1 MLDWMKK
8 LFNKEEEQTAMNKE
22 VPKQIESQPKIPRV
36 NHYTEAREAQM
47 ASRNAGK
54 CRFPLIPDDGFDE
67 DDVREQPRFEE
78 QHVQSGVYEDQ
89 PTQRG
94 IKVERSRRP
103 YVEKVVATYEEPEVQ
118 YEPDPEPVVK
128 KVSVPSQESSRRP
141 FRPTEM
147 ISPIYGYNR
156 PSVEK
161 KVEKQEEEKE
171 REDLEISVEG
181 KSVVDA
187 WLEKKGYT
195 LSAFSEGQTT
205 TPSSSGRAGNQQEEQ
220 NHSKK
225 EEKSVVDQW
234 LEKNG
239 YEIERQEPVVEEK
252 EVVQEINTPQEVS
265 ADEFLHK
272 TIAERTEDA
281 GKEKDVVVSNENS
294 LQEELVD
301 SQVEHE
307 DTILAE
313 EMKCNTEIE
322 KQTSEESV
330 IVKAEEKLEETIIV
344 EIPEE
349 FAEIAETEEP
359 EVEVTAETEE
369 SEEVE
374 VTAETEESE
383 EVEVI
388 AEAEE
393 SEEVEVT
400 AETEESEEVE
410 VTAETE
416 ESEEV
421 EVTAE
426 AEESEEVEVTAETE
440 EFEEV
445 KVIAEAE
452 ESEEAEVTTETEE
465 SEEVEEIAETEESEE
480 VEEIA
485 EAEESEE
492 VEVIAEAEESEE
504 VEVTTETEESEEVE
518 VTAET
523 EESEEVEVTAEAEE
537 SEEVEVTAET
547 EEFEEV
553 KVIAEAEES
562 EEAEVT
568 TETEESEEVE
578 EIAETEESEEV
589 EEIAEAEESEE
600 VEVIAEAEESEEVE
614 VTTETEESEEVEVTA
629 ETEESEEVEVTAEA
643 EESEEVEVTAETEEF
658 EEVKVIAEAEESEE
672 VEEIAEAE
680 ESEVEAFVELEETQP
695 EMVLDEA
702 IEQKSE
708 FIHVAE
714 ADEQTKKDVQSFA
727 NVLIAETEENKLVV
741 EEALVA
747 EEQPVVEEAPIAEGK
762 PVVEEAPV
770 AEEQLVVEEALVAEE
785 QPVVEEAP
793 IAEGKSVV
801 EEAPV
806 AEEQLVVEETTIAEE
821 KPVVPK
827 EEPKREKK
835 RHVPFNVV
843 MLKQDRT
850 RLMERHAARTS
861 VMQPSMGE
869 RVENKPVHQVE
880 ESPVQQV
887 VVESRVEEQPV
898 KQVVVDPQV
907 EEQPMQQVVVEPQV
921 EEQPMQQVVVEPQ
934 VKEQPMQ
941 QVVVEPQVEV
951 QPMQQVVVEPQVK
964 EQPMQQ
970 VVVEPQVKEQPM
982 QQVVVEPQVEEQLG
996 QQMVVESQVE
1006 EKPMQQVVV
1015 EQVQKPISSTE
1026 VQEKAYVVNQ
1036 RENDMR
1042 NVLQTPPT
1050 YTVPPLALLSIP
1062 RQAALD
1068 NKEWLEE
1075 QKELLDT
1082 TFNNFHV
1089 GAHVINVSQGPAV
1102 TRFEVQPDPGVKVN
1116 KITNLS
1122 DDIKLSLAAKDI
1134 RIEAPIPGKSAIG
1147 IEVPNKESK
1156 PVFLREILR
1165 SPVFTKSE
1173 SPLTVALGLDISGDP
1188 IVTDIRKMPHGL
1200 IAGATGSGKSVCI
1213 NAILTSILYKAKP
1226 HEVKLMLID
1235 PKMVEL
1241 APYNSVP
1248 HLVAP
1253 VITDVKA
1260 ATAALKWAVEEMER
1274 RYELFAHAGARDLTR
1289 YNTIVS
1295 EREIPGET
1303 LPYIV
1308 IVIDELA
1315 DLMMVAPGDVEE
1327 AICRIA
1333 QKARACGIHLLV
1345 ATQRPSV
1352 DVITGL
1358 IKSNIPTRIA
1368 FTVSSQVDSR
1378 TIIDIGGAEKLLGRG
1393 DMLFLGNGTSKPV
1406 RVQGVYVSDD
1416 EIEKTVDHVKKQMKP
1431 NYLFQ
1436 QEDLLA
1442 KTEQSESEDELFFD
1456 ACQFV
1461 VEQGGASTS
1470 SVQRKFRIGYNRA
1483 ARLIEEM
1490 ESQGIISEA
1499 RGTKPRD
1506 VLISEDEFAAMQ
1518 ETNV

>member
-54 CRFPLIPDDGFDE
+54 CRFPLVPDNGFDE
-67 DDVREQPRFEE
+67 EDVIETGHFEE
-78 QHVQSGVYEDQ
+78 QPVQGVTYETQ
-89 PTQRG
+89 PIQRG
-94 IKVERSRRP
+94 IKVERSRRQ
-103 YVEKVVATYEEPEVQ
+103 YVEKVVSTYEEPEMQ
-118 YEPDPEPVVK
+118 YEPEQEPVVK
-128 KVSVPSQESSRRP
+128 KAPVPSQESNRRP

-161 KVEKQEEEKE
+161 KVVQQEEEKE

-195 LSAFSEGQTT
+195 LSDFSEGQAKT
-205 TPSSSGRAGNQQEEQ
+205 SSSHEGVDQRDQP
-220 NHSKK
+220 SKK

-239 YEIERQEPVVEEK
+239 YEIERQEPIVEEK
-252 EVVQEINTPQEVS
+252 EVVQEMSAPQEVP
-265 ADEFLHK
+265 AAELLHQ
-272 TIAERTEDA
+272 TIAERMEDT
-281 GKEKDVVVSNENS
+281 KQESDVVARNI
-294 LQEELVD
+294 LQAELVD
-301 SQVEHE
+301 SKVEHE
-307 DTILAE
+307 DTILSE
-313 EMKCNTEIE
+313 EIKRNTEIE
-322 KQTSEESV
+322 QPTIEVEKQAPEESV
-330 IVKAEEKLEETIIV
+330 IVKAEVKLEETIIV
-344 EIPEE
+344 EIPEVE
-349 FAEIAETEEP
+349 VIAETEEP
-359 EVEVTAETEE
+359 
-369 SEEVE
+369 
-374 VTAETEESE
+374 E

-393 SEEVEVT
+393 LEEVEV
-400 AETEESEEVE
+400 
-410 VTAETE
+410 
-416 ESEEV
+416 
-421 EVTAE
+421 
-426 AEESEEVEVTAETE
+426 
-440 EFEEV
+440 
-445 KVIAEAE
+445 
-452 ESEEAEVTTETEE
+452 
-465 SEEVEEIAETEESEE
+465 IAETEEPEE
-480 VEEIA
+480 VEVIA
-485 EAEESEE
+485 ETEEPEEVEVIAETEELEEVEVIAETEELEEVEVIAETEEPEE
-492 VEVIAEAEESEE
+492 VEVIAEAEELEE
-504 VEVTTETEESEEVE
+504 VEPV
-518 VTAET
+518 A
-523 EESEEVEVTAEAEE
+523 
-537 SEEVEVTAET
+537 
-547 EEFEEV
+547 
-553 KVIAEAEES
+553 
-562 EEAEVT
+562 
-568 TETEESEEVE
+568 
-578 EIAETEESEEV
+578 
-589 EEIAEAEESEE
+589 
-600 VEVIAEAEESEEVE
+600 
-614 VTTETEESEEVEVTA
+614 
-629 ETEESEEVEVTAEA
+629 
-643 EESEEVEVTAETEEF
+643 
-658 EEVKVIAEAEESEE
+658 
-672 VEEIAEAE
+672 
-680 ESEVEAFVELEETQP
+680 LEETQQ
-695 EMVLDEA
+695 EMLLNEA
-702 IEQKSE
+702 IEQKNE
-708 FIHVAE
+708 FIHGAE

-727 NVLIAETEENKLVV
+727 NVLIAEEQQVV
-741 EEALVA
+741 EEAPIV
-747 EEQPVVEEAPIAEGK
+747 EEQQVVEEAPIVEEQQVVEEAPIVEEQQVVEEAPIVEEQQVVEEAPIVEEQQVVEEAPIVEEQQVVEEAPIEEEQQVVEEAPIAEEHRVVEEA
-762 PVVEEAPV
+762 PIVEEQQVVEEAPIVEEQQVVEEAPV
-770 AEEQLVVEEALVAEE
+770 VEEHRVVEEVLIAEEQRVVEEAPVVEE
-785 QPVVEEAP
+785 HRVVEEAP
-793 IAEGKSVV
+793 IAE
-801 EEAPV
+801 
-806 AEEQLVVEETTIAEE
+806 EQ
-821 KPVVPK
+821 PVVQK

-850 RLMERHAARTS
+850 RLRERHAARMNA
-861 VMQPSMGE
+861 MQSSMSE

-880 ESPVQQV
+880 EQQMQQEVIESRVEERPVQQVVVEPQVEEKPMQQVVVESRVEEKPMQQVVVEPQVEEKPVQQV
-887 VVESRVEEQPV
+887 VVESRVEER
-898 KQVVVDPQV
+898 
-907 EEQPMQQVVVEPQV
+907 PMQQVVVEPQV
-921 EEQPMQQVVVEPQ
+921 EE
-934 VKEQPMQ
+934 
-941 QVVVEPQVEV
+941 
-951 QPMQQVVVEPQVK
+951 
-964 EQPMQQ
+964 
-970 VVVEPQVKEQPM
+970 
-982 QQVVVEPQVEEQLG
+982 
-996 QQMVVESQVE
+996 
-1006 EKPMQQVVV
+1006 KPVQQVVV

-1050 YTVPPLALLSIP
+1050 YTIPPLTLLSIP
-1062 RQAALD
+1062 QQAALD
-1068 NKEWLEE
+1068 NTEWLDE

-1295 EREIPGET
+1295 GREIPGET

-1416 EIEKTVDHVKKQMKP
+1416 EIEKTVDHVRKQMKP
-1431 NYLFQ
+1431 NYLFK

-1442 KTEQSESEDELFFD
+1442 KTEQAESEDELFFD

-1490 ESQGIISEA
+1490 ESQGIISEG

>member
-54 CRFPLIPDDGFDE
+54 CRFPLVPDNGFDE
-67 DDVREQPRFEE
+67 EDESEVNRFEE
-78 QHVQSGVYEDQ
+78 QPVQGVAYEE
-89 PTQRG
+89 PTAQRG

-103 YVEKVVATYEEPEVQ
+103 YVEKVVSTYEELEVQ
-118 YEPDPEPVVK
+118 YEPVRESVVK
-128 KVSVPSQESSRRP
+128 KASAPSQESNRRP

-161 KVEKQEEEKE
+161 KVEKQEEVKE

-187 WLEKKGYT
+187 WLEKKGYK
-195 LSAFSEGQTT
+195 LSDFSEGQAPT
-205 TPSSSGRAGNQQEEQ
+205 SSSHRAANQQGEQQYEE
-220 NHSKK
+220 NKK

-239 YEIERQEPVVEEK
+239 YEIERQVPLVEEK
-252 EVVQEINTPQEVS
+252 EVIKEMSTPQEVS
-265 ADEFLHK
+265 ADELLHK
-272 TIAERTEDA
+272 TVAEQMESA
-281 GKEKDVVVSNENS
+281 KLEKDVVVLNENN
-294 LQEELVD
+294 LQEELVA
-301 SQVEHE
+301 SKVEHE
-307 DTILAE
+307 DTILSE
-313 EMKCNTEIE
+313 EIKRNTEIKQPTIEVE
-322 KQTSEESV
+322 KQAPEESV

-349 FAEIAETEEP
+349 VSKVEVIAETEELEEVVMETEAP
-359 EVEVTAETEE
+359 EEVEVIAETEE

-374 VTAETEESE
+374 VIAETEEVEVIAETKEPEEVVMETEEVEVIAEAEEVEVIVETEESEEVEVIAEAKESEEVEVIAEAKESEEVEVIAEAKESEEVEVIAEAKELEEVEVITETEESE

-393 SEEVEVT
+393 T
-400 AETEESEEVE
+400 
-410 VTAETE
+410 
-416 ESEEV
+416 
-421 EVTAE
+421 
-426 AEESEEVEVTAETE
+426 
-440 EFEEV
+440 
-445 KVIAEAE
+445 
-452 ESEEAEVTTETEE
+452 
-465 SEEVEEIAETEESEE
+465 
-480 VEEIA
+480 
-485 EAEESEE
+485 
-492 VEVIAEAEESEE
+492 EVIAETKAPV
-504 VEVTTETEESEEVE
+504 VETFV
-518 VTAET
+518 AL
-523 EESEEVEVTAEAEE
+523 
-537 SEEVEVTAET
+537 
-547 EEFEEV
+547 
-553 KVIAEAEES
+553 
-562 EEAEVT
+562 
-568 TETEESEEVE
+568 E
-578 EIAETEESEEV
+578 EIQQE
-589 EEIAEAEESEE
+589 
-600 VEVIAEAEESEEVE
+600 
-614 VTTETEESEEVEVTA
+614 
-629 ETEESEEVEVTAEA
+629 
-643 EESEEVEVTAETEEF
+643 
-658 EEVKVIAEAEESEE
+658 
-672 VEEIAEAE
+672 
-680 ESEVEAFVELEETQP
+680 
-695 EMVLDEA
+695 DEA

-727 NVLIAETEENKLVV
+727 NVLIAETEENRRVV
-741 EEALVA
+741 EEAQVA
-747 EEQPVVEEAPIAEGK
+747 EEQR
-762 PVVEEAPV
+762 VVEEAPV
-770 AEEQLVVEEALVAEE
+770 AEEQR
-785 QPVVEEAP
+785 
-793 IAEGKSVV
+793 VV

-806 AEEQLVVEETTIAEE
+806 VEEQRVVEETPITEE
-821 KPVVPK
+821 QPVVQK

-850 RLMERHAARTS
+850 RLMERHAARANA
-861 VMQPSMGE
+861 MQPSANV
-869 RVENKPVHQVE
+869 RVENKPVQQEVAEPQVE
-880 ESPVQQV
+880 ERPVQQV
-887 VVESRVEEQPV
+887 VAE
-898 KQVVVDPQV
+898 PQV
-907 EEQPMQQVVVEPQV
+907 EERPVQQVVAEPQVEENPMQQVVVEPQV
-921 EEQPMQQVVVEPQ
+921 EERPV
-934 VKEQPMQ
+934 
-941 QVVVEPQVEV
+941 
-951 QPMQQVVVEPQVK
+951 
-964 EQPMQQ
+964 
-970 VVVEPQVKEQPM
+970 
-982 QQVVVEPQVEEQLG
+982 QQVVVEPQVEERPV
-996 QQMVVESQVE
+996 QQVVVEPQVE
-1006 EKPMQQVVV
+1006 ERPVQQVAEPQVEEQPMQQVVV

-1042 NVLQTPPT
+1042 NVLHTPPT

-1062 RQAALD
+1062 QQSALD
-1068 NKEWLEE
+1068 NTEWLEE

-1431 NYLFQ
+1431 NYLFK

-1442 KTEQSESEDELFFD
+1442 KTEQAESEDELFLD

-1490 ESQGIISEA
+1490 ESQGIISEG

>member
-54 CRFPLIPDDGFDE
+54 CRFPLVPDNGFDE
-67 DDVREQPRFEE
+67 EDESEVNRFEE
-78 QHVQSGVYEDQ
+78 QPVQGVTYEE
-89 PTQRG
+89 PTAQRG

-103 YVEKVVATYEEPEVQ
+103 YVEKVVSTYEEPEVQ
-118 YEPDPEPVVK
+118 YEPVRESVVK
-128 KVSVPSQESSRRP
+128 KASTPAQESNRRP

-161 KVEKQEEEKE
+161 KEEKQEEVKE

-195 LSAFSEGQTT
+195 LSDFSEGQAPT
-205 TPSSSGRAGNQQEEQ
+205 SSSHRAANQQGEQ
-220 NHSKK
+220 QYKENKK

-239 YEIERQEPVVEEK
+239 YEIERQVPLVEEK
-252 EVVQEINTPQEVS
+252 EVIQEMSTPQEVS
-265 ADEFLHK
+265 ADELLHK
-272 TIAERTEDA
+272 TVAEQMESA
-281 GKEKDVVVSNENS
+281 KLEKDVVVLNENN
-294 LQEELVD
+294 LQEELVA
-301 SQVEHE
+301 SKVEHE
-307 DTILAE
+307 DTILSE
-313 EMKCNTEIE
+313 EIKRNTEIKQPTIEVE
-322 KQTSEESV
+322 KQAPEESV

-349 FAEIAETEEP
+349 VSKVEVIAETEEFEEVVMETEAP
-359 EVEVTAETEE
+359 EEVEVITETEESEEAEVIAEAEE

-374 VTAETEESE
+374 VITETEELE

-393 SEEVEVT
+393 SEEVEVIT
-400 AETEESEEVE
+400 GTEELEEVEVIAETEELEEVE
-410 VTAETE
+410 VITET
-416 ESEEV
+416 
-421 EVTAE
+421 
-426 AEESEEVEVTAETE
+426 
-440 EFEEV
+440 
-445 KVIAEAE
+445 E
-452 ESEEAEVTTETEE
+452 ESEEAEVIA
-465 SEEVEEIAETEESEE
+465 EVEEP
-480 VEEIA
+480 
-485 EAEESEE
+485 EE

-504 VEVTTETEESEEVE
+504 
-518 VTAET
+518 A
-523 EESEEVEVTAEAEE
+523 
-537 SEEVEVTAET
+537 
-547 EEFEEV
+547 
-553 KVIAEAEES
+553 
-562 EEAEVT
+562 
-568 TETEESEEVE
+568 
-578 EIAETEESEEV
+578 
-589 EEIAEAEESEE
+589 
-600 VEVIAEAEESEEVE
+600 EVIAEINAPVVE
-614 VTTETEESEEVEVTA
+614 TFVA
-629 ETEESEEVEVTAEA
+629 L
-643 EESEEVEVTAETEEF
+643 
-658 EEVKVIAEAEESEE
+658 
-672 VEEIAEAE
+672 EEIQQE
-680 ESEVEAFVELEETQP
+680 
-695 EMVLDEA
+695 DEA

-727 NVLIAETEENKLVV
+727 DVLI
-741 EEALVA
+741 A
-747 EEQPVVEEAPIAEGK
+747 EEQPVVEEAP
-762 PVVEEAPV
+762 VVEKQPV
-770 AEEQLVVEEALVAEE
+770 AEETPVAEE
-785 QPVVEEAP
+785 QPVV
-793 IAEGKSVV
+793 
-801 EEAPV
+801 
-806 AEEQLVVEETTIAEE
+806 Q
-821 KPVVPK
+821 K

-850 RLMERHAARTS
+850 RLMERHAARANA
-861 VMQPSMGE
+861 MQPSANV
-869 RVENKPVHQVE
+869 RVENKPVQQEVAEPQVE
-880 ESPVQQV
+880 ERPVQQAVAEPQVEEHPVQQV
-887 VVESRVEEQPV
+887 VAKPQAEEQTM
-898 KQVVVDPQV
+898 KQAVA
-907 EEQPMQQVVVEPQV
+907 EPQV
-921 EEQPMQQVVVEPQ
+921 EEQPIQQV
-934 VKEQPMQ
+934 
-941 QVVVEPQVEV
+941 
-951 QPMQQVVVEPQVK
+951 
-964 EQPMQQ
+964 
-970 VVVEPQVKEQPM
+970 
-982 QQVVVEPQVEEQLG
+982 
-996 QQMVVESQVE
+996 
-1006 EKPMQQVVV
+1006 VVV

-1042 NVLQTPPT
+1042 NVLHTPPT

-1062 RQAALD
+1062 QQSALD
-1068 NKEWLEE
+1068 NTEWLEE

-1431 NYLFQ
+1431 NYLFK

-1442 KTEQSESEDELFFD
+1442 KTEQAESEDELFLD

-1490 ESQGIISEA
+1490 ESQGIISEG

>member
-1 MLDWMKK
+1 
-8 LFNKEEEQTAMNKE
+8 
-22 VPKQIESQPKIPRV
+22 
-36 NHYTEAREAQM
+36 
-47 ASRNAGK
+47 
-54 CRFPLIPDDGFDE
+54 
-67 DDVREQPRFEE
+67 
-78 QHVQSGVYEDQ
+78 
-89 PTQRG
+89 
-94 IKVERSRRP
+94 
-103 YVEKVVATYEEPEVQ
+103 
-118 YEPDPEPVVK
+118 
-128 KVSVPSQESSRRP
+128 
-141 FRPTEM
+141 
-147 ISPIYGYNR
+147 
-156 PSVEK
+156 
-161 KVEKQEEEKE
+161 
-171 REDLEISVEG
+171 
-181 KSVVDA
+181 
-187 WLEKKGYT
+187 
-195 LSAFSEGQTT
+195 
-205 TPSSSGRAGNQQEEQ
+205 
-220 NHSKK
+220 
-225 EEKSVVDQW
+225 
-234 LEKNG
+234 
-239 YEIERQEPVVEEK
+239 
-252 EVVQEINTPQEVS
+252 
-265 ADEFLHK
+265 
-272 TIAERTEDA
+272 
-281 GKEKDVVVSNENS
+281 
-294 LQEELVD
+294 
-301 SQVEHE
+301 
-307 DTILAE
+307 
-313 EMKCNTEIE
+313 
-322 KQTSEESV
+322 
-330 IVKAEEKLEETIIV
+330 
-344 EIPEE
+344 
-349 FAEIAETEEP
+349 
-359 EVEVTAETEE
+359 
-369 SEEVE
+369 
-374 VTAETEESE
+374 
-383 EVEVI
+383 
-388 AEAEE
+388 
-393 SEEVEVT
+393 
-400 AETEESEEVE
+400 
-410 VTAETE
+410 
-416 ESEEV
+416 
-421 EVTAE
+421 
-426 AEESEEVEVTAETE
+426 
-440 EFEEV
+440 
-445 KVIAEAE
+445 
-452 ESEEAEVTTETEE
+452 
-465 SEEVEEIAETEESEE
+465 
-480 VEEIA
+480 
-485 EAEESEE
+485 
-492 VEVIAEAEESEE
+492 
-504 VEVTTETEESEEVE
+504 
-518 VTAET
+518 
-523 EESEEVEVTAEAEE
+523 
-537 SEEVEVTAET
+537 
-547 EEFEEV
+547 
-553 KVIAEAEES
+553 
-562 EEAEVT
+562 
-568 TETEESEEVE
+568 
-578 EIAETEESEEV
+578 
-589 EEIAEAEESEE
+589 
-600 VEVIAEAEESEEVE
+600 
-614 VTTETEESEEVEVTA
+614 
-629 ETEESEEVEVTAEA
+629 
-643 EESEEVEVTAETEEF
+643 
-658 EEVKVIAEAEESEE
+658 
-672 VEEIAEAE
+672 
-680 ESEVEAFVELEETQP
+680 
-695 EMVLDEA
+695 
-702 IEQKSE
+702 
-708 FIHVAE
+708 
-714 ADEQTKKDVQSFA
+714 
-727 NVLIAETEENKLVV
+727 
-741 EEALVA
+741 
-747 EEQPVVEEAPIAEGK
+747 VVEEAPIAEEQR
-762 PVVEEAPV
+762 VVEEARI
-770 AEEQLVVEEALVAEE
+770 AEERQ
-785 QPVVEEAP
+785 
-793 IAEGKSVV
+793 
-801 EEAPV
+801 
-806 AEEQLVVEETTIAEE
+806 VVEETRVSEE
-821 KPVVPK
+821 QPIVQK
-827 EEPKREKK
+827 EEPKRQKK

-850 RLMERHAARTS
+850 RLMERHAAR
-861 VMQPSMGE
+861 VNAMQPSMSE
-869 RVENKPVHQVE
+869 RVENKPVQQAEETPVPQVE
-880 ESPVQQV
+880 EKPMQQVVVEPQVEEKPMQQVVVESRVEEKPMQQVAVEPQVEEKLMQQVAVEPQVEEKPIQQVVVESRVEEKPMQQV

-898 KQVVVDPQV
+898 
-907 EEQPMQQVVVEPQV
+907 QQEVIEPQV
-921 EEQPMQQVVVEPQ
+921 EEQ
-934 VKEQPMQ
+934 
-941 QVVVEPQVEV
+941 
-951 QPMQQVVVEPQVK
+951 
-964 EQPMQQ
+964 
-970 VVVEPQVKEQPM
+970 
-982 QQVVVEPQVEEQLG
+982 
-996 QQMVVESQVE
+996 
-1006 EKPMQQVVV
+1006 
-1015 EQVQKPISSTE
+1015 VQKPTSNTE

-1050 YTVPPLALLSIP
+1050 YAIPPLTLLSIP
-1062 RQAALD
+1062 QQAALD
-1068 NKEWLEE
+1068 NTEWLDE

-1295 EREIPGET
+1295 GREIPGET

-1416 EIEKTVDHVKKQMKP
+1416 EIEKTVDHVRKQMKP
-1431 NYLFQ
+1431 NYLFK

-1442 KTEQSESEDELFFD
+1442 KTEQAESEDELFFD

-1490 ESQGIISEA
+1490 ESQGIISEG

>member
-8 LFNKEEEQTAMNKE
+8 LFNKEEEQTALNKE
-22 VPKQIESQPKIPRV
+22 VQKQIESQPKIPRV

-54 CRFPLIPDDGFDE
+54 CRFPLVPDNGFDE
-67 DDVREQPRFEE
+67 EDEREVDHFEE
-78 QHVQSGVYEDQ
+78 QPVQGVTYEE
-89 PTQRG
+89 PTAQRG
-94 IKVERSRRP
+94 IQVERSRRP
-103 YVEKVVATYEEPEVQ
+103 YVEKVVSTYEEPEVQ
-118 YEPDPEPVVK
+118 YEPVREAVVK
-128 KVSVPSQESSRRP
+128 KASAPSQESNRRP

-161 KVEKQEEEKE
+161 KVEKQEEVKE

-181 KSVVDA
+181 KAVVDA

-195 LSAFSEGQTT
+195 LSDFSEGQAT
-205 TPSSSGRAGNQQEEQ
+205 SSSPSHESVGQQD
-220 NHSKK
+220 KK
-225 EEKSVVDQW
+225 QEKSVVDQW

-239 YEIERQEPVVEEK
+239 YEIERQEPLVEEK
-252 EVVQEINTPQEVS
+252 EVIQGMSTPQEVS
-265 ADEFLHK
+265 ADELLHK
-272 TIAERTEDA
+272 TVAEQMESA
-281 GKEKDVVVSNENS
+281 KLEKDVVVLNENN
-294 LQEELVD
+294 LQEELVA
-301 SQVEHE
+301 SKVEHE
-307 DTILAE
+307 DTILSE
-313 EMKCNTEIE
+313 EIKRNTEIKQPTIEVE
-322 KQTSEESV
+322 KQAPEESV
-330 IVKAEEKLEETIIV
+330 IVKAEEKLAETIIV

-349 FAEIAETEEP
+349 PEEVEVITETEEP
-359 EVEVTAETEE
+359 EEVEVITETEE
-369 SEEVE
+369 PEEVE
-374 VTAETEESE
+374 VITETEEPEEVEVITETEELE

-388 AEAEE
+388 AE
-393 SEEVEVT
+393 SEEVEV
-400 AETEESEEVE
+400 
-410 VTAETE
+410 
-416 ESEEV
+416 
-421 EVTAE
+421 
-426 AEESEEVEVTAETE
+426 
-440 EFEEV
+440 
-445 KVIAEAE
+445 
-452 ESEEAEVTTETEE
+452 
-465 SEEVEEIAETEESEE
+465 
-480 VEEIA
+480 IA

-504 VEVTTETEESEEVE
+504 VEVITETEEL
-518 VTAET
+518 
-523 EESEEVEVTAEAEE
+523 
-537 SEEVEVTAET
+537 
-547 EEFEEV
+547 
-553 KVIAEAEES
+553 
-562 EEAEVT
+562 
-568 TETEESEEVE
+568 
-578 EIAETEESEEV
+578 
-589 EEIAEAEESEE
+589 EE

-614 VTTETEESEEVEVTA
+614 VIAETEELEEVEVIA
-629 ETEESEEVEVTAEA
+629 ETEEPEEVEVI
-643 EESEEVEVTAETEEF
+643 AETEEL
-658 EEVKVIAEAEESEE
+658 EEVEVIAEAEELEE
-672 VEEIAEAE
+672 VEVIAETEAQEEVEVIAETEEPEEVEVIAETEELEEVEVIAEAE
-680 ESEVEAFVELEETQP
+680 ELEEVEVIAETEAQEEVEVIAETEEPEEVEVIAETEELEEVEVIAEIKAPVVETFVALEEIQQ
-695 EMVLDEA
+695 EDEA

-714 ADEQTKKDVQSFA
+714 ADEQTKNDVQSFA
-727 NVLIAETEENKLVV
+727 NVLLAETEENKR
-741 EEALVA
+741 
-747 EEQPVVEEAPIAEGK
+747 
-762 PVVEEAPV
+762 VVEEAPV
-770 AEEQLVVEEALVAEE
+770 AEEQRVVEETPVAEE
-785 QPVVEEAP
+785 QR
-793 IAEGKSVV
+793 VV

-806 AEEQLVVEETTIAEE
+806 AEEQRVVEETPVAEE
-821 KPVVPK
+821 QRVVEEAPVAEEQRVVEEAPVAEEQPVVKK

-850 RLMERHAARTS
+850 RLMERHAARANAMQHS
-861 VMQPSMGE
+861 VNV
-869 RVENKPVHQVE
+869 RVENR
-880 ESPVQQV
+880 PVQQV
-887 VVESRVEEQPV
+887 VAE
-898 KQVVVDPQV
+898 PQV
-907 EEQPMQQVVVEPQV
+907 EEQPMQQVVAEPQVEEQPMQQVVAEPQVEEQPMQQVVAEPQV
-921 EEQPMQQVVVEPQ
+921 EEQPMQQVVVESQ
-934 VKEQPMQ
+934 VEEQPMQ
-941 QVVVEPQVEV
+941 QVVVES
-951 QPMQQVVVEPQVK
+951 
-964 EQPMQQ
+964 
-970 VVVEPQVKEQPM
+970 
-982 QQVVVEPQVEEQLG
+982 QVEEQS
-996 QQMVVESQVE
+996 V
-1006 EKPMQQVVV
+1006 QQVVAEPQMEERPV
-1015 EQVQKPISSTE
+1015 QQVVEEQVQKPISSTE

-1042 NVLQTPPT
+1042 NVLHTPPT

-1062 RQAALD
+1062 QQSALD
-1068 NKEWLEE
+1068 NTEWLDE

-1416 EIEKTVDHVKKQMKP
+1416 EIEKTVDHVRKQMKP
-1431 NYLFQ
+1431 NYLFK

-1442 KTEQSESEDELFFD
+1442 KTEQAESEDELFFE

-1490 ESQGIISEA
+1490 QSQGIISEA

>member
-8 LFNKEEEQTAMNKE
+8 LFNKEEEQTALNKE
-22 VPKQIESQPKIPRV
+22 VQKQIESQPKIPRV

-54 CRFPLIPDDGFDE
+54 CRFPLVPDNGFDE
-67 DDVREQPRFEE
+67 EDEREVDHFEE
-78 QHVQSGVYEDQ
+78 QPVQGVTYEE
-89 PTQRG
+89 PTAQRG
-94 IKVERSRRP
+94 IQVERSRRP
-103 YVEKVVATYEEPEVQ
+103 YVEKVVSTYEEPEVQ
-118 YEPDPEPVVK
+118 YEPVREAVVK
-128 KVSVPSQESSRRP
+128 KASAPSQESNRRP

-161 KVEKQEEEKE
+161 KVEKQEEVKE

-181 KSVVDA
+181 KAVVDA

-195 LSAFSEGQTT
+195 LSDFSEGQAT
-205 TPSSSGRAGNQQEEQ
+205 SSSPSHESVGQQD
-220 NHSKK
+220 KK
-225 EEKSVVDQW
+225 QEKSVVDQW

-239 YEIERQEPVVEEK
+239 YEIERQEPLVEEK
-252 EVVQEINTPQEVS
+252 EVIQGMSTPQEVS
-265 ADEFLHK
+265 ADELLHK
-272 TIAERTEDA
+272 TVAEQMESA
-281 GKEKDVVVSNENS
+281 KLEKDVVVLNENN
-294 LQEELVD
+294 LQEELVA
-301 SQVEHE
+301 SKVEHE
-307 DTILAE
+307 DTILSE
-313 EMKCNTEIE
+313 EIKRNTEIKQPTIEVE
-322 KQTSEESV
+322 KQAPEESV
-330 IVKAEEKLEETIIV
+330 IVKAEEKLAETIIV

-349 FAEIAETEEP
+349 PEEVEVITETEEP
-359 EVEVTAETEE
+359 EEVEVITETEE
-369 SEEVE
+369 LEEVE
-374 VTAETEESE
+374 VITETEELEEVEVIAESE

-393 SEEVEVT
+393 SEEVEVIT
-400 AETEESEEVE
+400 ETEEPEEVEVIAEAEEPEEVEVIAETEAQEEVEVIAETEEPEEVEVIAEAEELEEVEVIAETEESEEVE
-410 VTAETE
+410 V
-416 ESEEV
+416 
-421 EVTAE
+421 
-426 AEESEEVEVTAETE
+426 
-440 EFEEV
+440 
-445 KVIAEAE
+445 IAEIKAP
-452 ESEEAEVTTETEE
+452 VVETF
-465 SEEVEEIAETEESEE
+465 VALEEIQQE
-480 VEEIA
+480 
-485 EAEESEE
+485 
-492 VEVIAEAEESEE
+492 
-504 VEVTTETEESEEVE
+504 
-518 VTAET
+518 
-523 EESEEVEVTAEAEE
+523 
-537 SEEVEVTAET
+537 
-547 EEFEEV
+547 
-553 KVIAEAEES
+553 
-562 EEAEVT
+562 
-568 TETEESEEVE
+568 
-578 EIAETEESEEV
+578 
-589 EEIAEAEESEE
+589 
-600 VEVIAEAEESEEVE
+600 
-614 VTTETEESEEVEVTA
+614 
-629 ETEESEEVEVTAEA
+629 
-643 EESEEVEVTAETEEF
+643 
-658 EEVKVIAEAEESEE
+658 
-672 VEEIAEAE
+672 
-680 ESEVEAFVELEETQP
+680 
-695 EMVLDEA
+695 DEA

-714 ADEQTKKDVQSFA
+714 ADEQTKNDVQSFA
-727 NVLIAETEENKLVV
+727 NVLLAETEENKR
-741 EEALVA
+741 
-747 EEQPVVEEAPIAEGK
+747 VVEEAPVVEEQR
-762 PVVEEAPV
+762 VVEEAPV
-770 AEEQLVVEEALVAEE
+770 AEEQ
-785 QPVVEEAP
+785 PVV
-793 IAEGKSVV
+793 K
-801 EEAPV
+801 
-806 AEEQLVVEETTIAEE
+806 
-821 KPVVPK
+821 K

-850 RLMERHAARTS
+850 RLMERHAARANAMQHS
-861 VMQPSMGE
+861 VNV
-869 RVENKPVHQVE
+869 RVENR
-880 ESPVQQV
+880 PVQQV
-887 VVESRVEEQPV
+887 VA
-898 KQVVVDPQV
+898 
-907 EEQPMQQVVVEPQV
+907 EPQV
-921 EEQPMQQVVVEPQ
+921 EERPVQQVVE
-934 VKEQPMQ
+934 
-941 QVVVEPQVEV
+941 
-951 QPMQQVVVEPQVK
+951 
-964 EQPMQQ
+964 
-970 VVVEPQVKEQPM
+970 
-982 QQVVVEPQVEEQLG
+982 
-996 QQMVVESQVE
+996 
-1006 EKPMQQVVV
+1006 

-1042 NVLQTPPT
+1042 NVLHTPPT

-1062 RQAALD
+1062 QQSALD
-1068 NKEWLEE
+1068 NTEWLDE

-1416 EIEKTVDHVKKQMKP
+1416 EIEKTVDHVRKQMKP
-1431 NYLFQ
+1431 NYLFK

-1442 KTEQSESEDELFFD
+1442 KTEQAESEDELFFE

-1490 ESQGIISEA
+1490 QSQGIISEA

>member
-54 CRFPLIPDDGFDE
+54 CRFPLVPDNGFDE
-67 DDVREQPRFEE
+67 EDESEVNRFEE
-78 QHVQSGVYEDQ
+78 QPVQGVAYEE
-89 PTQRG
+89 PTAQRG

-103 YVEKVVATYEEPEVQ
+103 YVEKVVSTYEEPEVQ
-118 YEPDPEPVVK
+118 YEPVRESVVK
-128 KVSVPSQESSRRP
+128 KVSAPSQESNRRP

-161 KVEKQEEEKE
+161 KVEKQEEVKE

-181 KSVVDA
+181 KAVVDA
-187 WLEKKGYT
+187 WLEKKGYK
-195 LSAFSEGQTT
+195 LSDFSEGQAT
-205 TPSSSGRAGNQQEEQ
+205 SSAPGEVVEQKGQQ
-220 NHSKK
+220 SKK

-239 YEIERQEPVVEEK
+239 YEIERQVPLVEEK
-252 EVVQEINTPQEVS
+252 EVIKEMSTPQEVS
-265 ADEFLHK
+265 ADELLHK
-272 TIAERTEDA
+272 TVAEQMESA
-281 GKEKDVVVSNENS
+281 KLEKDVVVLNENN
-294 LQEELVD
+294 LQEELVA
-301 SQVEHE
+301 SKVEHE
-307 DTILAE
+307 DTILSE
-313 EMKCNTEIE
+313 EIKRNTEIKQPTIEVE
-322 KQTSEESV
+322 KQAPEESV

-349 FAEIAETEEP
+349 LEEVEVITETEELEEVEVIAETEEP
-359 EVEVTAETEE
+359 EEVIAETEE

-374 VTAETEESE
+374 VIAETEELEEVEVIAETEESEEVEVIAETEESEEVEVIAETEELEEVEVIAETEESEEVEVIAETEESEEVEVIVETEELEEVEVIAETEESEEVEVIAETEESE

-393 SEEVEVT
+393 SEEVEV
-400 AETEESEEVE
+400 
-410 VTAETE
+410 
-416 ESEEV
+416 
-421 EVTAE
+421 
-426 AEESEEVEVTAETE
+426 
-440 EFEEV
+440 
-445 KVIAEAE
+445 
-452 ESEEAEVTTETEE
+452 
-465 SEEVEEIAETEESEE
+465 IAETEEL
-480 VEEIA
+480 
-485 EAEESEE
+485 EE
-492 VEVIAEAEESEE
+492 VEVIAE
-504 VEVTTETEESEEVE
+504 TEEL
-518 VTAET
+518 
-523 EESEEVEVTAEAEE
+523 
-537 SEEVEVTAET
+537 
-547 EEFEEV
+547 
-553 KVIAEAEES
+553 
-562 EEAEVT
+562 
-568 TETEESEEVE
+568 
-578 EIAETEESEEV
+578 
-589 EEIAEAEESEE
+589 EE
-600 VEVIAEAEESEEVE
+600 VEVIAETEELEEVE
-614 VTTETEESEEVEVTA
+614 VIAETEELEEVEVIA
-629 ETEESEEVEVTAEA
+629 ETEELEEVEVI
-643 EESEEVEVTAETEEF
+643 AETKAPVVETF
-658 EEVKVIAEAEESEE
+658 VAL
-672 VEEIAEAE
+672 EEIQQED
-680 ESEVEAFVELEETQP
+680 EV
-695 EMVLDEA
+695 
-702 IEQKSE
+702 IEQNNE

-714 ADEQTKKDVQSFA
+714 ADEQTKNDVQSFA
-727 NVLIAETEENKLVV
+727 NVLIAETEENKRVEEEEPVV
-741 EEALVA
+741 EEQSVEEEVPVV
-747 EEQPVVEEAPIAEGK
+747 EEQPVVK
-762 PVVEEAPV
+762 
-770 AEEQLVVEEALVAEE
+770 
-785 QPVVEEAP
+785 
-793 IAEGKSVV
+793 
-801 EEAPV
+801 
-806 AEEQLVVEETTIAEE
+806 
-821 KPVVPK
+821 K

-850 RLMERHAARTS
+850 RLMERHAARANA
-861 VMQPSMGE
+861 MQPSANV
-869 RVENKPVHQVE
+869 RVENKPV
-880 ESPVQQV
+880 QQEV
-887 VVESRVEEQPV
+887 A
-898 KQVVVDPQV
+898 
-907 EEQPMQQVVVEPQV
+907 EPQV
-921 EEQPMQQVVVEPQ
+921 EEQPMQQVVVESQVEESPVQQVVAEPQ
-934 VKEQPMQ
+934 VEEQPMQ
-941 QVVVEPQVEV
+941 QVVA
-951 QPMQQVVVEPQVK
+951 
-964 EQPMQQ
+964 
-970 VVVEPQVKEQPM
+970 
-982 QQVVVEPQVEEQLG
+982 EPQVEEQ
-996 QQMVVESQVE
+996 
-1006 EKPMQQVVV
+1006 PMQQVVV

-1026 VQEKAYVVNQ
+1026 VKEKAYVVNQ

-1042 NVLQTPPT
+1042 NVLHTPPT

-1062 RQAALD
+1062 QQSTLD
-1068 NKEWLEE
+1068 NTEWLDE

-1260 ATAALKWAVEEMER
+1260 ATAALKWAVDEMER

-1295 EREIPGET
+1295 ERDIPGET

-1416 EIEKTVDHVKKQMKP
+1416 EIEKTVDHVRKQMKP
-1431 NYLFQ
+1431 NYLFK

-1442 KTEQSESEDELFFD
+1442 KTEQAESEDELFFD

>member
-54 CRFPLIPDDGFDE
+54 CRFPLVPDNGFDE
-67 DDVREQPRFEE
+67 EDESEVNRFEE
-78 QHVQSGVYEDQ
+78 QPVQGVTYEE
-89 PTQRG
+89 PTAQRG

-103 YVEKVVATYEEPEVQ
+103 YVEKVVSTYEEPEVQ
-118 YEPDPEPVVK
+118 YEPVRESVVK
-128 KVSVPSQESSRRP
+128 KASVPSQESNRRP

-161 KVEKQEEEKE
+161 KEEKQEEVKE

-195 LSAFSEGQTT
+195 LSDFSEGQAPT
-205 TPSSSGRAGNQQEEQ
+205 SSSHRAANQQGEQQYEE
-220 NHSKK
+220 NKK

-239 YEIERQEPVVEEK
+239 YEIERQVPLVEEK
-252 EVVQEINTPQEVS
+252 EVIQEMSTPQEVS
-265 ADEFLHK
+265 ADELLHK
-272 TIAERTEDA
+272 TVAEQMESA
-281 GKEKDVVVSNENS
+281 KLEKDVVVLNENN
-294 LQEELVD
+294 LQEELVA
-301 SQVEHE
+301 SKVEHE
-307 DTILAE
+307 DTILSE
-313 EMKCNTEIE
+313 EIKRNTEIKQPTIEVE
-322 KQTSEESV
+322 KQAPEESV

-349 FAEIAETEEP
+349 
-359 EVEVTAETEE
+359 V
-369 SEEVE
+369 SK
-374 VTAETEESE
+374 
-383 EVEVI
+383 VEVI
-388 AEAEE
+388 
-393 SEEVEVT
+393 
-400 AETEESEEVE
+400 
-410 VTAETE
+410 
-416 ESEEV
+416 
-421 EVTAE
+421 
-426 AEESEEVEVTAETE
+426 AETE

-445 KVIAEAE
+445 VMETEAPEEVEVITETE
-452 ESEEAEVTTETEE
+452 ESEEAEV
-465 SEEVEEIAETEESEE
+465 
-480 VEEIA
+480 IA

-504 VEVTTETEESEEVE
+504 VEVITETEELEEVEVIAETEELEEVEVITETEESEEVE
-518 VTAET
+518 V
-523 EESEEVEVTAEAEE
+523 
-537 SEEVEVTAET
+537 
-547 EEFEEV
+547 
-553 KVIAEAEES
+553 I
-562 EEAEVT
+562 
-568 TETEESEEVE
+568 TET
-578 EIAETEESEEV
+578 
-589 EEIAEAEESEE
+589 EESEE

-614 VTTETEESEEVEVTA
+614 VIAEVEESEEAEVIAEVEESEEVE
-629 ETEESEEVEVTAEA
+629 
-643 EESEEVEVTAETEEF
+643 
-658 EEVKVIAEAEESEE
+658 VIAEAEESEE
-672 VEEIAEAE
+672 AEVIAEINAPVVETFVALEEIQQE
-680 ESEVEAFVELEETQP
+680 
-695 EMVLDEA
+695 DEA

-727 NVLIAETEENKLVV
+727 DVLIAE
-741 EEALVA
+741 
-747 EEQPVVEEAPIAEGK
+747 EQ

-770 AEEQLVVEEALVAEE
+770 AEEQQVVEEAPVVEEQSVVEEAPVVEEQPVAEETLVAEEQRVVEEAPVVEEQSVVEEAPVVEEQPVAEETLVAEE
-785 QPVVEEAP
+785 QPVV
-793 IAEGKSVV
+793 
-801 EEAPV
+801 
-806 AEEQLVVEETTIAEE
+806 Q
-821 KPVVPK
+821 K

-850 RLMERHAARTS
+850 RLMERHAARANA
-861 VMQPSMGE
+861 MQPSANV
-869 RVENKPVHQVE
+869 RVENKPVQQEVAEPQVE
-880 ESPVQQV
+880 EHPMQQVVAEPQVEEHPMQQVVAEPQVEERPVQQEVAEPQVEEHPMQQVVAEPQVEERPVQQV
-887 VVESRVEEQPV
+887 VAE
-898 KQVVVDPQV
+898 PQV
-907 EEQPMQQVVVEPQV
+907 EEHPVQQVVAEPQV
-921 EEQPMQQVVVEPQ
+921 EEQPI
-934 VKEQPMQ
+934 
-941 QVVVEPQVEV
+941 
-951 QPMQQVVVEPQVK
+951 
-964 EQPMQQ
+964 
-970 VVVEPQVKEQPM
+970 
-982 QQVVVEPQVEEQLG
+982 
-996 QQMVVESQVE
+996 
-1006 EKPMQQVVV
+1006 QQVVV

-1042 NVLQTPPT
+1042 NVLHTPPT

-1062 RQAALD
+1062 QQSALD
-1068 NKEWLEE
+1068 NTEWLEE

-1431 NYLFQ
+1431 NYLFK

-1442 KTEQSESEDELFFD
+1442 KTEQAESEDELFLD

-1490 ESQGIISEA
+1490 ESQGIISEG

>member
-54 CRFPLIPDDGFDE
+54 CRFPLVPDNGFDE
-67 DDVREQPRFEE
+67 EDESEVNRFEE
-78 QHVQSGVYEDQ
+78 QPVQGVTYEE
-89 PTQRG
+89 PTAQRG

-103 YVEKVVATYEEPEVQ
+103 YVEKVVSTYEEPEVQ
-118 YEPDPEPVVK
+118 YEPVRESVVK
-128 KVSVPSQESSRRP
+128 KASVPSQESNRRP

-161 KVEKQEEEKE
+161 KEEKQEEVKE

-195 LSAFSEGQTT
+195 LSDFSEGQAPT
-205 TPSSSGRAGNQQEEQ
+205 SSSHRAANQQGEQQYEE
-220 NHSKK
+220 NKK

-239 YEIERQEPVVEEK
+239 YEIERQVPLVEEK
-252 EVVQEINTPQEVS
+252 EVIQEMSTPQEVS
-265 ADEFLHK
+265 ADELLHK
-272 TIAERTEDA
+272 TVAEQMESA
-281 GKEKDVVVSNENS
+281 KLEKDVVVLNKNN
-294 LQEELVD
+294 LQEELVA
-301 SQVEHE
+301 SKVEHE
-307 DTILAE
+307 DTILSE
-313 EMKCNTEIE
+313 EIKRNTEIKQPTIEVE
-322 KQTSEESV
+322 KQAPEESV

-344 EIPEE
+344 EILEE
-349 FAEIAETEEP
+349 VSKVEVIAETEEFEEVVMETEAP
-359 EVEVTAETEE
+359 EEVEVITETEE
-369 SEEVE
+369 SEEAE
-374 VTAETEESE
+374 VIAEAEESE
-383 EVEVI
+383 EVVVI

-393 SEEVEVT
+393 SEEVEVIT
-400 AETEESEEVE
+400 ETEEL
-410 VTAETE
+410 
-416 ESEEV
+416 
-421 EVTAE
+421 
-426 AEESEEVEVTAETE
+426 
-440 EFEEV
+440 
-445 KVIAEAE
+445 
-452 ESEEAEVTTETEE
+452 EEAEV
-465 SEEVEEIAETEESEE
+465 
-480 VEEIA
+480 IA

-504 VEVTTETEESEEVE
+504 VEVI
-518 VTAET
+518 
-523 EESEEVEVTAEAEE
+523 AEAEE
-537 SEEVEVTAET
+537 SEEVEGITET
-547 EEFEEV
+547 
-553 KVIAEAEES
+553 EES
-562 EEAEVT
+562 EEAEV
-568 TETEESEEVE
+568 
-578 EIAETEESEEV
+578 
-589 EEIAEAEESEE
+589 IAEAEESEE
-600 VEVIAEAEESEEVE
+600 VEVIAEAEESEE
-614 VTTETEESEEVEVTA
+614 A
-629 ETEESEEVEVTAEA
+629 E
-643 EESEEVEVTAETEEF
+643 
-658 EEVKVIAEAEESEE
+658 VIAEINAPVVETF
-672 VEEIAEAE
+672 VALEEIQQE
-680 ESEVEAFVELEETQP
+680 
-695 EMVLDEA
+695 DEA

-708 FIHVAE
+708 FIYVAE

-727 NVLIAETEENKLVV
+727 DVLI
-741 EEALVA
+741 A
-747 EEQPVVEEAPIAEGK
+747 EEQPVV
-762 PVVEEAPV
+762 
-770 AEEQLVVEEALVAEE
+770 Q
-785 QPVVEEAP
+785 
-793 IAEGKSVV
+793 
-801 EEAPV
+801 
-806 AEEQLVVEETTIAEE
+806 
-821 KPVVPK
+821 K

-850 RLMERHAARTS
+850 RLMERHAARANA
-861 VMQPSMGE
+861 MQPSANV
-869 RVENKPVHQVE
+869 RVENKPVQQEVAEPQVE
-880 ESPVQQV
+880 ERPVQQV
-887 VVESRVEEQPV
+887 VAKPQVEEHPV
-898 KQVVVDPQV
+898 QQVVAKPQV
-907 EEQPMQQVVVEPQV
+907 EEQTMQQVVAEPQVEERPVQQEVAEPQV
-921 EEQPMQQVVVEPQ
+921 EEQPMQQVVAEPQ
-934 VKEQPMQ
+934 VEERPVQQVVAEPQVEEHPMQQVVAEPQVEERPVQQEVAEPQVEEHPVQQVVAEPQVEEQPMQ
-941 QVVVEPQVEV
+941 QVVA
-951 QPMQQVVVEPQVK
+951 
-964 EQPMQQ
+964 
-970 VVVEPQVKEQPM
+970 
-982 QQVVVEPQVEEQLG
+982 EPQVEEQ
-996 QQMVVESQVE
+996 
-1006 EKPMQQVVV
+1006 PIQQVVV

-1042 NVLQTPPT
+1042 NVLHTPPT

-1062 RQAALD
+1062 QQSALD
-1068 NKEWLEE
+1068 NTEWLEE

-1431 NYLFQ
+1431 NYLFK

-1442 KTEQSESEDELFFD
+1442 KTEQAESEDELFLD

-1490 ESQGIISEA
+1490 ESQGIISEG

>member
-54 CRFPLIPDDGFDE
+54 CRFPLVPDNGFDE
-67 DDVREQPRFEE
+67 EDESEVNRFEE
-78 QHVQSGVYEDQ
+78 QPVQGVTYEE
-89 PTQRG
+89 PTAQRG
-94 IKVERSRRP
+94 IKVERSRRS
-103 YVEKVVATYEEPEVQ
+103 YVEKVVSTYEESEVQ
-118 YEPDPEPVVK
+118 YEPVRESVVK
-128 KVSVPSQESSRRP
+128 KASAPSQESNRRP

-161 KVEKQEEEKE
+161 KEEKQEEVKE

-187 WLEKKGYT
+187 WLEKKGYK
-195 LSAFSEGQTT
+195 LSDFSEGQAPT
-205 TPSSSGRAGNQQEEQ
+205 SSSHRAANQQGEQQYEE
-220 NHSKK
+220 NKK

-239 YEIERQEPVVEEK
+239 YEIERQVPLVEEK
-252 EVVQEINTPQEVS
+252 EVIQEMSTPQEVS
-265 ADEFLHK
+265 ADELLHK
-272 TIAERTEDA
+272 TVAEQMESA
-281 GKEKDVVVSNENS
+281 KLEKDVVVLNENN
-294 LQEELVD
+294 LQEELVA
-301 SQVEHE
+301 SKVEHE
-307 DTILAE
+307 DTILSE
-313 EMKCNTEIE
+313 EIKRNTEIKQPTIEVE
-322 KQTSEESV
+322 KQAPEESV

-349 FAEIAETEEP
+349 VEVIAEAKELE
-359 EVEVTAETEE
+359 EVEVIAETEE

-374 VTAETEESE
+374 VIAEAKELEEVEVIAEMEESGEVEVIAEAKELEEVEVIAEAEESEEAEVIAETEESE

-393 SEEVEVT
+393 VEVIV
-400 AETEESEEVE
+400 ETEESEEVE
-410 VTAETE
+410 V
-416 ESEEV
+416 
-421 EVTAE
+421 
-426 AEESEEVEVTAETE
+426 
-440 EFEEV
+440 
-445 KVIAEAE
+445 
-452 ESEEAEVTTETEE
+452 
-465 SEEVEEIAETEESEE
+465 IAET
-480 VEEIA
+480 
-485 EAEESEE
+485 EESEE
-492 VEVIAEAEESEE
+492 VEVIAEAKESEE
-504 VEVTTETEESEEVE
+504 VEVIAEAKESEEVE
-518 VTAET
+518 VIAET
-523 EESEEVEVTAEAEE
+523 EESEEVEVIVEAKEL
-537 SEEVEVTAET
+537 
-547 EEFEEV
+547 
-553 KVIAEAEES
+553 
-562 EEAEVT
+562 
-568 TETEESEEVE
+568 
-578 EIAETEESEEV
+578 
-589 EEIAEAEESEE
+589 EE
-600 VEVIAEAEESEEVE
+600 VEVIAEAEE
-614 VTTETEESEEVEVTA
+614 TE
-629 ETEESEEVEVTAEA
+629 
-643 EESEEVEVTAETEEF
+643 
-658 EEVKVIAEAEESEE
+658 VIAETKAPVVETF
-672 VEEIAEAE
+672 VALEEIQQE
-680 ESEVEAFVELEETQP
+680 
-695 EMVLDEA
+695 DEA

-727 NVLIAETEENKLVV
+727 NVLIAETEENRRVV
-741 EEALVA
+741 EEAQVA
-747 EEQPVVEEAPIAEGK
+747 EEQR
-762 PVVEEAPV
+762 VVEEAPV
-770 AEEQLVVEEALVAEE
+770 VEEQR
-785 QPVVEEAP
+785 
-793 IAEGKSVV
+793 
-801 EEAPV
+801 
-806 AEEQLVVEETTIAEE
+806 VVEETTIAEE
-821 KPVVPK
+821 QPVVQK

-850 RLMERHAARTS
+850 RLMERHAARANA
-861 VMQPSMGE
+861 MQPSANV
-869 RVENKPVHQVE
+869 RVENKPVQQEVAEPQVE
-880 ESPVQQV
+880 ERPVQQV
-887 VVESRVEEQPV
+887 VAE
-898 KQVVVDPQV
+898 PQV
-907 EEQPMQQVVVEPQV
+907 EENPMQQVVVEPQV
-921 EEQPMQQVVVEPQ
+921 EERPV
-934 VKEQPMQ
+934 
-941 QVVVEPQVEV
+941 
-951 QPMQQVVVEPQVK
+951 
-964 EQPMQQ
+964 
-970 VVVEPQVKEQPM
+970 
-982 QQVVVEPQVEEQLG
+982 QQVVVEPQVEERPV
-996 QQMVVESQVE
+996 QQVVEPQVE
-1006 EKPMQQVVV
+1006 EQPMQQVVV

-1042 NVLQTPPT
+1042 NVLHTPLT

-1062 RQAALD
+1062 QQSALD
-1068 NKEWLEE
+1068 NTEWLEE

-1431 NYLFQ
+1431 NYLFK

-1442 KTEQSESEDELFFD
+1442 KTEQAESEDELFLD

-1490 ESQGIISEA
+1490 ESQGIISEG

>member
-8 LFNKEEEQTAMNKE
+8 LFNKEEEKTVMNKE
-22 VPKQIESQPKIPRV
+22 VPAQIESQPKIPRV

-54 CRFPLIPDDGFDE
+54 CRFPLIPDNGFDE
-67 DDVREQPRFEE
+67 EDVRELPNFEE
-78 QHVQSGVYEDQ
+78 QPIQRGAYEEQ

-103 YVEKVVATYEEPEVQ
+103 YVETEAPTYEEPELQ
-118 YEPDPEPVVK
+118 YEPEPEPVVK
-128 KVSVPSQESSRRP
+128 KAFVPSQESNRRP

-156 PSVEK
+156 PSVET
-161 KVEKQEEEKE
+161 KVVQEEEKV

-181 KSVVDA
+181 KAVVDA

-195 LSAFSEGQTT
+195 LSDFSGVLQG
-205 TPSSSGRAGNQQEEQ
+205 SSSVKNGVNERSN
-220 NHSKK
+220 KV
-225 EEKSVVDQW
+225 EEKSVVDTW

-239 YEIERQEPVVEEK
+239 YEVERQAPSLEE
-252 EVVQEINTPQEVS
+252 S
-265 ADEFLHK
+265 LSDDLLHK
-272 TIAERTEDA
+272 TVGQHVEKEATIVQALKQEQDVVALSSTED
-281 GKEKDVVVSNENS
+281 NEET
-294 LQEELVD
+294 LQEESID
-301 SQVEHE
+301 SKVEHVYS
-307 DTILAE
+307 ILTE
-313 EMKCNTEIE
+313 ENECNTEIE
-322 KQTSEESV
+322 ETVAEVAANQVEEETLEDVV
-330 IVKAEEKLEETIIV
+330 IVKADEKLEETITI
-344 EIPEE
+344 EIPDAFEE
-349 FAEIAETEEP
+349 EAK
-359 EVEVTAETEE
+359 
-369 SEEVE
+369 
-374 VTAETEESE
+374 
-383 EVEVI
+383 
-388 AEAEE
+388 EAEE
-393 SEEVEVT
+393 VVELEKPEEAAEEVVELEKPEE
-400 AETEESEEVE
+400 ATEEV
-410 VTAETE
+410 
-416 ESEEV
+416 
-421 EVTAE
+421 
-426 AEESEEVEVTAETE
+426 
-440 EFEEV
+440 
-445 KVIAEAE
+445 
-452 ESEEAEVTTETEE
+452 
-465 SEEVEEIAETEESEE
+465 
-480 VEEIA
+480 
-485 EAEESEE
+485 
-492 VEVIAEAEESEE
+492 
-504 VEVTTETEESEEVE
+504 
-518 VTAET
+518 
-523 EESEEVEVTAEAEE
+523 
-537 SEEVEVTAET
+537 
-547 EEFEEV
+547 
-553 KVIAEAEES
+553 
-562 EEAEVT
+562 
-568 TETEESEEVE
+568 
-578 EIAETEESEEV
+578 
-589 EEIAEAEESEE
+589 
-600 VEVIAEAEESEEVE
+600 
-614 VTTETEESEEVEVTA
+614 
-629 ETEESEEVEVTAEA
+629 
-643 EESEEVEVTAETEEF
+643 
-658 EEVKVIAEAEESEE
+658 
-672 VEEIAEAE
+672 
-680 ESEVEAFVELEETQP
+680 VELEET
-695 EMVLDEA
+695 EEA
-702 IEQKSE
+702 IEEVAELEEAEEATEEVVELEEAEEAAEEVVELEKSE
-708 FIHVAE
+708 EATEEVVELEETKEATEEVAE
-714 ADEQTKKDVQSFA
+714 LEKSEEATEEVVELEEAKEATEEVVELEETKEATEEVAELEKSEEATEEVVELEEAKEATEEVVELEETKEATEEVVELEESKEAEEVVELEKSEEATEEVAELEGTKEEEPISQETVIEETMNTDLVENTPVAEQPVISQQETITFKEESEVFVPVSETDEQTKKDVQNFA
-727 NVLIAETEENKLVV
+727 NVLI
-741 EEALVA
+741 EEAEEKKQVA
-747 EEQPVVEEAPIAEGK
+747 EEQP
-762 PVVEEAPV
+762 
-770 AEEQLVVEEALVAEE
+770 AL
-785 QPVVEEAP
+785 Q
-793 IAEGKSVV
+793 I
-801 EEAPV
+801 
-806 AEEQLVVEETTIAEE
+806 
-821 KPVVPK
+821 

-843 MLKQDRT
+843 MLKQDRKK
-850 RLMERHAARTS
+850 LMERHAARTN
-861 VMQPSMGE
+861 VMQSTVSE
-869 RVENKPVHQVE
+869 RVEEK
-880 ESPVQQV
+880 PVQQV
-887 VVESRVEEQPV
+887 VVEPQAEEKPMQQVVVDLQVEEKPV
-898 KQVVVDPQV
+898 QQVVVDPQV
-907 EEQPMQQVVVEPQV
+907 EEKPVQQVVVDPQVEEKPMQQVVVEAQVEEKPMQQVVVEAQVEEKPMQQVVVEAQVEEKPMQQVVVEPQV
-921 EEQPMQQVVVEPQ
+921 EE
-934 VKEQPMQ
+934 
-941 QVVVEPQVEV
+941 
-951 QPMQQVVVEPQVK
+951 
-964 EQPMQQ
+964 
-970 VVVEPQVKEQPM
+970 
-982 QQVVVEPQVEEQLG
+982 
-996 QQMVVESQVE
+996 
-1006 EKPMQQVVV
+1006 KPMQQVVV
-1015 EQVQKPISSTE
+1015 AGQVQESISSTE

-1036 RENDMR
+1036 KENDMR
-1042 NVLQTPPT
+1042 NVLQAPPK
-1050 YTVPPLALLSIP
+1050 YELPPLTLLSIP
-1062 RQAALD
+1062 QQAALD
-1068 NKEWLEE
+1068 NTEWLEE
-1075 QKELLDT
+1075 QEELLNT

-1226 HEVKLMLID
+1226 HEVKLILID

-1295 EREIPGET
+1295 GREIPGET

-1416 EIEKTVDHVKKQMKP
+1416 EIERTVDHVKKQMKP
-1431 NYLFQ
+1431 NYLFK

-1442 KTEQSESEDELFFD
+1442 KSEQSESEDELFFD

-1490 ESQGIISEA
+1490 ESQGIISEG

>member
-1 MLDWMKK
+1 AEA
-8 LFNKEEEQTAMNKE
+8 EELEE
-22 VPKQIESQPKIPRV
+22 VEVIAE
-36 NHYTEAREAQM
+36 TEAQEEVEVIAETEAQ
-47 ASRNAGK
+47 
-54 CRFPLIPDDGFDE
+54 
-67 DDVREQPRFEE
+67 EE
-78 QHVQSGVYEDQ
+78 
-89 PTQRG
+89 
-94 IKVERSRRP
+94 VE
-103 YVEKVVATYEEPEVQ
+103 V
-118 YEPDPEPVVK
+118 
-128 KVSVPSQESSRRP
+128 
-141 FRPTEM
+141 
-147 ISPIYGYNR
+147 
-156 PSVEK
+156 
-161 KVEKQEEEKE
+161 
-171 REDLEISVEG
+171 
-181 KSVVDA
+181 
-187 WLEKKGYT
+187 
-195 LSAFSEGQTT
+195 
-205 TPSSSGRAGNQQEEQ
+205 
-220 NHSKK
+220 
-225 EEKSVVDQW
+225 
-234 LEKNG
+234 
-239 YEIERQEPVVEEK
+239 
-252 EVVQEINTPQEVS
+252 
-265 ADEFLHK
+265 
-272 TIAERTEDA
+272 
-281 GKEKDVVVSNENS
+281 
-294 LQEELVD
+294 
-301 SQVEHE
+301 
-307 DTILAE
+307 
-313 EMKCNTEIE
+313 
-322 KQTSEESV
+322 
-330 IVKAEEKLEETIIV
+330 
-344 EIPEE
+344 
-349 FAEIAETEEP
+349 IAETEEP
-359 EVEVTAETEE
+359 EEVEVIAEAEE
-369 SEEVE
+369 LEEVE
-374 VTAETEESE
+374 VIAETEESE

-388 AEAEE
+388 AEIKAPV
-393 SEEVEVT
+393 VETFV
-400 AETEESEEVE
+400 AL
-410 VTAETE
+410 
-416 ESEEV
+416 
-421 EVTAE
+421 
-426 AEESEEVEVTAETE
+426 
-440 EFEEV
+440 
-445 KVIAEAE
+445 
-452 ESEEAEVTTETEE
+452 
-465 SEEVEEIAETEESEE
+465 EEIQQE
-480 VEEIA
+480 
-485 EAEESEE
+485 
-492 VEVIAEAEESEE
+492 
-504 VEVTTETEESEEVE
+504 
-518 VTAET
+518 
-523 EESEEVEVTAEAEE
+523 
-537 SEEVEVTAET
+537 
-547 EEFEEV
+547 
-553 KVIAEAEES
+553 
-562 EEAEVT
+562 
-568 TETEESEEVE
+568 
-578 EIAETEESEEV
+578 
-589 EEIAEAEESEE
+589 
-600 VEVIAEAEESEEVE
+600 
-614 VTTETEESEEVEVTA
+614 
-629 ETEESEEVEVTAEA
+629 
-643 EESEEVEVTAETEEF
+643 
-658 EEVKVIAEAEESEE
+658 
-672 VEEIAEAE
+672 
-680 ESEVEAFVELEETQP
+680 
-695 EMVLDEA
+695 DEA

-714 ADEQTKKDVQSFA
+714 ADEQTKNDVQSFA
-727 NVLIAETEENKLVV
+727 NVLLAETEENKR
-741 EEALVA
+741 
-747 EEQPVVEEAPIAEGK
+747 VVEEAPVVEEQR
-762 PVVEEAPV
+762 VVEEAPV
-770 AEEQLVVEEALVAEE
+770 AEEQ
-785 QPVVEEAP
+785 PVV
-793 IAEGKSVV
+793 K
-801 EEAPV
+801 
-806 AEEQLVVEETTIAEE
+806 
-821 KPVVPK
+821 K

-850 RLMERHAARTS
+850 RLMERHAARANAMQHS
-861 VMQPSMGE
+861 VNV
-869 RVENKPVHQVE
+869 RVENR
-880 ESPVQQV
+880 PVQQV
-887 VVESRVEEQPV
+887 VA
-898 KQVVVDPQV
+898 
-907 EEQPMQQVVVEPQV
+907 EPQV
-921 EEQPMQQVVVEPQ
+921 EERPVQQVVE
-934 VKEQPMQ
+934 
-941 QVVVEPQVEV
+941 
-951 QPMQQVVVEPQVK
+951 
-964 EQPMQQ
+964 
-970 VVVEPQVKEQPM
+970 
-982 QQVVVEPQVEEQLG
+982 
-996 QQMVVESQVE
+996 
-1006 EKPMQQVVV
+1006 

-1042 NVLQTPPT
+1042 NVLHTPPT

-1062 RQAALD
+1062 QQSALD
-1068 NKEWLEE
+1068 NTEWLDE

-1416 EIEKTVDHVKKQMKP
+1416 EIEKTVDHVRKQMKP
-1431 NYLFQ
+1431 NYLFK

-1442 KTEQSESEDELFFD
+1442 KTEQAESEDELFFE

-1490 ESQGIISEA
+1490 QSQGIISEA

>member
-1 MLDWMKK
+1 
-8 LFNKEEEQTAMNKE
+8 
-22 VPKQIESQPKIPRV
+22 
-36 NHYTEAREAQM
+36 
-47 ASRNAGK
+47 
-54 CRFPLIPDDGFDE
+54 
-67 DDVREQPRFEE
+67 
-78 QHVQSGVYEDQ
+78 
-89 PTQRG
+89 
-94 IKVERSRRP
+94 
-103 YVEKVVATYEEPEVQ
+103 
-118 YEPDPEPVVK
+118 
-128 KVSVPSQESSRRP
+128 
-141 FRPTEM
+141 
-147 ISPIYGYNR
+147 
-156 PSVEK
+156 
-161 KVEKQEEEKE
+161 
-171 REDLEISVEG
+171 
-181 KSVVDA
+181 
-187 WLEKKGYT
+187 
-195 LSAFSEGQTT
+195 
-205 TPSSSGRAGNQQEEQ
+205 
-220 NHSKK
+220 
-225 EEKSVVDQW
+225 
-234 LEKNG
+234 
-239 YEIERQEPVVEEK
+239 
-252 EVVQEINTPQEVS
+252 
-265 ADEFLHK
+265 
-272 TIAERTEDA
+272 
-281 GKEKDVVVSNENS
+281 
-294 LQEELVD
+294 
-301 SQVEHE
+301 
-307 DTILAE
+307 
-313 EMKCNTEIE
+313 
-322 KQTSEESV
+322 
-330 IVKAEEKLEETIIV
+330 
-344 EIPEE
+344 
-349 FAEIAETEEP
+349 
-359 EVEVTAETEE
+359 
-369 SEEVE
+369 
-374 VTAETEESE
+374 E

-388 AEAEE
+388 
-393 SEEVEVT
+393 T
-400 AETEESEEVE
+400 ETE
-410 VTAETE
+410 AP
-416 ESEEV
+416 
-421 EVTAE
+421 
-426 AEESEEVEVTAETE
+426 
-440 EFEEV
+440 
-445 KVIAEAE
+445 
-452 ESEEAEVTTETEE
+452 EEAEPV
-465 SEEVEEIAETEESEE
+465 A
-480 VEEIA
+480 
-485 EAEESEE
+485 
-492 VEVIAEAEESEE
+492 
-504 VEVTTETEESEEVE
+504 
-518 VTAET
+518 
-523 EESEEVEVTAEAEE
+523 
-537 SEEVEVTAET
+537 
-547 EEFEEV
+547 
-553 KVIAEAEES
+553 
-562 EEAEVT
+562 
-568 TETEESEEVE
+568 
-578 EIAETEESEEV
+578 
-589 EEIAEAEESEE
+589 
-600 VEVIAEAEESEEVE
+600 
-614 VTTETEESEEVEVTA
+614 
-629 ETEESEEVEVTAEA
+629 
-643 EESEEVEVTAETEEF
+643 
-658 EEVKVIAEAEESEE
+658 
-672 VEEIAEAE
+672 
-680 ESEVEAFVELEETQP
+680 LEETQQ
-695 EMVLDEA
+695 EMVLNEA
-702 IEQKSE
+702 IEQTNE

-714 ADEQTKKDVQSFA
+714 AEEQAKKDVQSFA
-727 NVLIAETEENKLVV
+727 DVLIAEEQRVV
-741 EEALVA
+741 EEARIA
-747 EEQPVVEEAPIAEGK
+747 EGQQVVEEARIAEEQQ
-762 PVVEEAPV
+762 VVEEARI
-770 AEEQLVVEEALVAEE
+770 AEERQ
-785 QPVVEEAP
+785 
-793 IAEGKSVV
+793 
-801 EEAPV
+801 
-806 AEEQLVVEETTIAEE
+806 VVEETPVSEE
-821 KPVVPK
+821 QPIVQK
-827 EEPKREKK
+827 EEPKRQKK

-850 RLMERHAARTS
+850 RLMERHAAR
-861 VMQPSMGE
+861 VNAMQPSMSE
-869 RVENKPVHQVE
+869 RVENKPVQQVE
-880 ESPVQQV
+880 E
-887 VVESRVEEQPV
+887 
-898 KQVVVDPQV
+898 K
-907 EEQPMQQVVVEPQV
+907 PMQQVVVEPQV
-921 EEQPMQQVVVEPQ
+921 EER
-934 VKEQPMQ
+934 
-941 QVVVEPQVEV
+941 
-951 QPMQQVVVEPQVK
+951 
-964 EQPMQQ
+964 
-970 VVVEPQVKEQPM
+970 PM
-982 QQVVVEPQVEEQLG
+982 QQVVVEPQVEEKPM
-996 QQMVVESQVE
+996 QQVVVEPQVEEKPIQQVVVEPQVE

-1015 EQVQKPISSTE
+1015 ESQVEERPVQQVVVEQVQKPTSSTE

-1050 YTVPPLALLSIP
+1050 YAIPPLTLLSIP
-1062 RQAALD
+1062 QQAALD
-1068 NKEWLEE
+1068 NTEWLDE

-1295 EREIPGET
+1295 GREIPGET

-1416 EIEKTVDHVKKQMKP
+1416 EIEKTVDHVRKQMKP
-1431 NYLFQ
+1431 NYLFK

-1442 KTEQSESEDELFFD
+1442 KTEQAESEDELFFD

-1490 ESQGIISEA
+1490 ESQGIISEG

>member
-8 LFNKEEEQTAMNKE
+8 LFNKEEEQTAINKE

-54 CRFPLIPDDGFDE
+54 CRFPLVPDNGFDE
-67 DDVREQPRFEE
+67 EDVIATGHFEE
-78 QHVQSGVYEDQ
+78 QPVQVVTYENQ

-94 IKVERSRRP
+94 VKVERSRRQ
-103 YVEKVVATYEEPEVQ
+103 YVEKVVSTYEEPEVQ
-118 YEPDPEPVVK
+118 YEPEREPVVK
-128 KVSVPSQESSRRP
+128 KASAPSQESNRRP

-161 KVEKQEEEKE
+161 KVEKQEEKKE

-195 LSAFSEGQTT
+195 LSDFSEGQATN
-205 TPSSSGRAGNQQEEQ
+205 SSSHEGIDQRDQQ
-220 NHSKK
+220 NKK
-225 EEKSVVDQW
+225 EEKSVVDRW

-239 YEIERQEPVVEEK
+239 YEIESQEPIVEEK
-252 EVVQEINTPQEVS
+252 EVVQEISAQQAVPAGEVP
-265 ADEFLHK
+265 HQ
-272 TIAERTEDA
+272 TIAERMEDA
-281 GKEKDVVVSNENS
+281 KQESDVVAQNI
-294 LQEELVD
+294 LQTELVD
-301 SQVEHE
+301 SKVEHE
-307 DTILAE
+307 DTILSE
-313 EMKCNTEIE
+313 ETKRNTEIE
-322 KQTSEESV
+322 QPTIEVEKQAPEESV

-349 FAEIAETEEP
+349 VEVIAE
-359 EVEVTAETEE
+359 AEE

-374 VTAETEESE
+374 VIAEAEAPE

-393 SEEVEVT
+393 SEEVEVI
-400 AETEESEEVE
+400 AETEAPEEVE
-410 VTAETE
+410 
-416 ESEEV
+416 
-421 EVTAE
+421 
-426 AEESEEVEVTAETE
+426 
-440 EFEEV
+440 
-445 KVIAEAE
+445 VIAEAE
-452 ESEEAEVTTETEE
+452 EL
-465 SEEVEEIAETEESEE
+465 EEVE
-480 VEEIA
+480 VIA

-492 VEVIAEAEESEE
+492 VEVIAEAEELKE
-504 VEVTTETEESEEVE
+504 VE
-518 VTAET
+518 
-523 EESEEVEVTAEAEE
+523 
-537 SEEVEVTAET
+537 
-547 EEFEEV
+547 
-553 KVIAEAEES
+553 VIAEAEEL
-562 EEAEVT
+562 
-568 TETEESEEVE
+568 EEVE
-578 EIAETEESEEV
+578 VIVEAEELEEVEVIAETEAPEETEV
-589 EEIAEAEESEE
+589 IAETEESEE
-600 VEVIAEAEESEEVE
+600 VEVIAEAE
-614 VTTETEESEEVEVTA
+614 
-629 ETEESEEVEVTAEA
+629 A
-643 EESEEVEVTAETEEF
+643 EESEEVEVITETEAPE
-658 EEVKVIAEAEESEE
+658 EAEP
-672 VEEIAEAE
+672 VA
-680 ESEVEAFVELEETQP
+680 LEETQQ
-695 EMVLDEA
+695 EMVLNEA
-702 IEQKSE
+702 IEQTNE

-714 ADEQTKKDVQSFA
+714 AEEQAKKDVQSFA
-727 NVLIAETEENKLVV
+727 NVLIAEEQQVV
-741 EEALVA
+741 EEAPIAEEQRVVEEAPIAEEQSVVEEAPIAEEQRVVEEAPIAEEQQVVEEAPIAEEQRVVEEAPIAEEQRVVEEAPIAEEQQVVEEAPIAEEQRVVEEAPIAEEQRVVEEAPVAEEQLVIEEAPIA
-747 EEQPVVEEAPIAEGK
+747 EEQPVVEEAPIAE
-762 PVVEEAPV
+762 
-770 AEEQLVVEEALVAEE
+770 EQ
-785 QPVVEEAP
+785 
-793 IAEGKSVV
+793 
-801 EEAPV
+801 
-806 AEEQLVVEETTIAEE
+806 TI
-821 KPVVPK
+821 VQK

-850 RLMERHAARTS
+850 RLMERHAARANA
-861 VMQPSMGE
+861 MQSSMSE
-869 RVENKPVHQVE
+869 RVENKPVQQVE
-880 ESPVQQV
+880 EIPVQQV
-887 VVESRVEEQPV
+887 A
-898 KQVVVDPQV
+898 VDP
-907 EEQPMQQVVVEPQV
+907 
-921 EEQPMQQVVVEPQ
+921 
-934 VKEQPMQ
+934 
-941 QVVVEPQVEV
+941 
-951 QPMQQVVVEPQVK
+951 
-964 EQPMQQ
+964 
-970 VVVEPQVKEQPM
+970 
-982 QQVVVEPQVEEQLG
+982 
-996 QQMVVESQVE
+996 QVE

-1015 EQVQKPISSTE
+1015 EPQMEETPMQQVAVDPQVEEKPMQQVVVDPQVEETPMQQVAVDPQVEEKPMQEVVAEQVQKPTSSTE

-1050 YTVPPLALLSIP
+1050 YAIPPLTLLSIP
-1062 RQAALD
+1062 QQAALD
-1068 NKEWLEE
+1068 NTEWLDE

-1295 EREIPGET
+1295 GREIPGET

-1416 EIEKTVDHVKKQMKP
+1416 EIEKTVDHVRKQMKP
-1431 NYLFQ
+1431 NYLFK

-1442 KTEQSESEDELFFD
+1442 KTEQAESEDELFFD

-1490 ESQGIISEA
+1490 ESQGIISEG

>member
-54 CRFPLIPDDGFDE
+54 CRFPLVPDNGFDE
-67 DDVREQPRFEE
+67 EDESEVNRFEE
-78 QHVQSGVYEDQ
+78 QPVQGVTYEE
-89 PTQRG
+89 PTAQRG
-94 IKVERSRRP
+94 IKVERSRRS
-103 YVEKVVATYEEPEVQ
+103 YVEKVVSTYEESEVQ
-118 YEPDPEPVVK
+118 YEPVRESVVK
-128 KVSVPSQESSRRP
+128 KASAPSQESNRRP

-161 KVEKQEEEKE
+161 KEEKQEEVKE

-187 WLEKKGYT
+187 WLEKKGYK
-195 LSAFSEGQTT
+195 LSDFSEGQAPT
-205 TPSSSGRAGNQQEEQ
+205 SSSHRAANQQGEQQYEE
-220 NHSKK
+220 NKK

-239 YEIERQEPVVEEK
+239 YEIERQVPLVEEK
-252 EVVQEINTPQEVS
+252 EVIQEMSTPQEVS
-265 ADEFLHK
+265 ADELLHK
-272 TIAERTEDA
+272 TVAEQMESA
-281 GKEKDVVVSNENS
+281 KLEKDVVVLNENN
-294 LQEELVD
+294 LQEELVA
-301 SQVEHE
+301 SKVEHE
-307 DTILAE
+307 DTILSE
-313 EMKCNTEIE
+313 EIKRNTEIKQPTIEVE
-322 KQTSEESV
+322 KQAPEESV

-349 FAEIAETEEP
+349 VSKVEVIAETEELEEVVMETEAP
-359 EVEVTAETEE
+359 EEVEAEGSEEVEVIAETEEVEVIAETEELEEVVMETEAPEEVEAEGSEEVEVIAETEEVEVIAETKEPEEVVMETEEVEVIAEAEESEEVEVIAETEE

-374 VTAETEESE
+374 VIAEAKELEEVEVITETEESE

-393 SEEVEVT
+393 SEEVEV
-400 AETEESEEVE
+400 
-410 VTAETE
+410 
-416 ESEEV
+416 
-421 EVTAE
+421 
-426 AEESEEVEVTAETE
+426 
-440 EFEEV
+440 
-445 KVIAEAE
+445 
-452 ESEEAEVTTETEE
+452 
-465 SEEVEEIAETEESEE
+465 
-480 VEEIA
+480 
-485 EAEESEE
+485 
-492 VEVIAEAEESEE
+492 
-504 VEVTTETEESEEVE
+504 
-518 VTAET
+518 
-523 EESEEVEVTAEAEE
+523 
-537 SEEVEVTAET
+537 
-547 EEFEEV
+547 
-553 KVIAEAEES
+553 
-562 EEAEVT
+562 
-568 TETEESEEVE
+568 
-578 EIAETEESEEV
+578 
-589 EEIAEAEESEE
+589 
-600 VEVIAEAEESEEVE
+600 
-614 VTTETEESEEVEVTA
+614 
-629 ETEESEEVEVTAEA
+629 
-643 EESEEVEVTAETEEF
+643 
-658 EEVKVIAEAEESEE
+658 
-672 VEEIAEAE
+672 
-680 ESEVEAFVELEETQP
+680 
-695 EMVLDEA
+695 

-727 NVLIAETEENKLVV
+727 NVLIAETEENRRVV
-741 EEALVA
+741 EEAQVAEEQRVVEEAPVVEEQRVVEEAPVVEEQRVVEETPVVEEQRVVEETPIA
-747 EEQPVVEEAPIAEGK
+747 EEQPVV
-762 PVVEEAPV
+762 
-770 AEEQLVVEEALVAEE
+770 Q
-785 QPVVEEAP
+785 
-793 IAEGKSVV
+793 
-801 EEAPV
+801 
-806 AEEQLVVEETTIAEE
+806 
-821 KPVVPK
+821 K

-850 RLMERHAARTS
+850 RLMERHAARANA
-861 VMQPSMGE
+861 MQPSANV
-869 RVENKPVHQVE
+869 RVENKPVQQEVAEPQVE
-880 ESPVQQV
+880 ERPVQQV
-887 VVESRVEEQPV
+887 VAE
-898 KQVVVDPQV
+898 PQV
-907 EEQPMQQVVVEPQV
+907 EENPMQQVVVEPQV
-921 EEQPMQQVVVEPQ
+921 EERPV
-934 VKEQPMQ
+934 
-941 QVVVEPQVEV
+941 
-951 QPMQQVVVEPQVK
+951 
-964 EQPMQQ
+964 
-970 VVVEPQVKEQPM
+970 
-982 QQVVVEPQVEEQLG
+982 QQVVVEPQVEERPV
-996 QQMVVESQVE
+996 QQVVEPQVE
-1006 EKPMQQVVV
+1006 EQPMQQVVV

-1042 NVLQTPPT
+1042 NVLHTPPT

-1062 RQAALD
+1062 QQSALD
-1068 NKEWLEE
+1068 NTEWLEE

-1431 NYLFQ
+1431 NYLFK

-1442 KTEQSESEDELFFD
+1442 KTEQAESEDELFLD

-1490 ESQGIISEA
+1490 ESQGIISEG

>member
-22 VPKQIESQPKIPRV
+22 VPKQVESQPKIPRV

-54 CRFPLIPDDGFDE
+54 CRFPLVPDNGFDE
-67 DDVREQPRFEE
+67 EDVIETGRFEE
-78 QHVQSGVYEDQ
+78 QPVQAVTYENE
-89 PTQRG
+89 PVQRG
-94 IKVERSRRP
+94 IKVERSRRQ
-103 YVEKVVATYEEPEVQ
+103 YVEKVISTYEEPEMQ
-118 YEPDPEPVVK
+118 YEPEREPVVK
-128 KVSVPSQESSRRP
+128 KVSAPAQESNRRP

-161 KVEKQEEEKE
+161 KEEKQEEVKE

-195 LSAFSEGQTT
+195 LSDFSEGQAPT
-205 TPSSSGRAGNQQEEQ
+205 SSSHRAANEQGEQQYEE
-220 NHSKK
+220 SKK

-239 YEIERQEPVVEEK
+239 YEIERQEPIVEEK
-252 EVVQEINTPQEVS
+252 EVVQEMSAPQEVP
-265 ADEFLHK
+265 AAELLHE
-272 TIAERTEDA
+272 TIAERMEGA
-281 GKEKDVVVSNENS
+281 KQESDVVDKNI

-301 SQVEHE
+301 SKVEHE
-307 DTILAE
+307 DTILSE
-313 EMKCNTEIE
+313 EIKCSTEIE
-322 KQTSEESV
+322 QPTIEVEKQAPEESV
-330 IVKAEEKLEETIIV
+330 IVKAEEKLEETIVV
-344 EIPEE
+344 EIP
-349 FAEIAETEEP
+349 
-359 EVEVTAETEE
+359 
-369 SEEVE
+369 
-374 VTAETEESE
+374 E

-393 SEEVEVT
+393 SEEVEV
-400 AETEESEEVE
+400 
-410 VTAETE
+410 
-416 ESEEV
+416 
-421 EVTAE
+421 
-426 AEESEEVEVTAETE
+426 
-440 EFEEV
+440 
-445 KVIAEAE
+445 
-452 ESEEAEVTTETEE
+452 
-465 SEEVEEIAETEESEE
+465 IAETEELEE
-480 VEEIA
+480 VEPVA
-485 EAEESEE
+485 
-492 VEVIAEAEESEE
+492 
-504 VEVTTETEESEEVE
+504 
-518 VTAET
+518 
-523 EESEEVEVTAEAEE
+523 
-537 SEEVEVTAET
+537 
-547 EEFEEV
+547 
-553 KVIAEAEES
+553 
-562 EEAEVT
+562 
-568 TETEESEEVE
+568 
-578 EIAETEESEEV
+578 
-589 EEIAEAEESEE
+589 
-600 VEVIAEAEESEEVE
+600 
-614 VTTETEESEEVEVTA
+614 
-629 ETEESEEVEVTAEA
+629 
-643 EESEEVEVTAETEEF
+643 
-658 EEVKVIAEAEESEE
+658 
-672 VEEIAEAE
+672 
-680 ESEVEAFVELEETQP
+680 LEEMQQ
-695 EMVLDEA
+695 EMVLNEA
-702 IEQKSE
+702 IEQKNE

-727 NVLIAETEENKLVV
+727 DVLIAEEQSVVEETPIVEEQPAAEEAPVVEEQSVV
-741 EEALVA
+741 EEAPVV
-747 EEQPVVEEAPIAEGK
+747 EEQPVVEEAPIAEEQPVAEETSVVEEQPVAEEAPVVEEQSVAEEAPVVEEQSVVEETPVVEGQSVVEEA
-762 PVVEEAPV
+762 PVVEEQSVVEETPVVEGQSVVEEAPVVEEQRVVEEAPV
-770 AEEQLVVEEALVAEE
+770 AEEQSVVEETPVAEE
-785 QPVVEEAP
+785 QSVVEEAP
-793 IAEGKSVV
+793 IV
-801 EEAPV
+801 EE
-806 AEEQLVVEETTIAEE
+806 Q
-821 KPVVPK
+821 PVVQK

-843 MLKQDRT
+843 MLKQDRA
-850 RLMERHAARTS
+850 RLMERHASRTNA
-861 VMQPSMGE
+861 MQPSMSE
-869 RVENKPVHQVE
+869 RVENKPVHQVVEPQVE
-880 ESPVQQV
+880 EKPVQQV
-887 VVESRVEEQPV
+887 VE
-898 KQVVVDPQV
+898 PQV
-907 EEQPMQQVVVEPQV
+907 EEKPMQQVVVEPQV
-921 EEQPMQQVVVEPQ
+921 EE
-934 VKEQPMQ
+934 K
-941 QVVVEPQVEV
+941 
-951 QPMQQVVVEPQVK
+951 
-964 EQPMQQ
+964 
-970 VVVEPQVKEQPM
+970 PM
-982 QQVVVEPQVEEQLG
+982 QQVVVEPQVEEKQM
-996 QQMVVESQVE
+996 QQVVAEPQVE

-1026 VQEKAYVVNQ
+1026 VEEKAYVVNQ
-1036 RENDMR
+1036 RENDVR

-1050 YTVPPLALLSIP
+1050 YTIPSLTLLSIP
-1062 RQAALD
+1062 QQAALD
-1068 NKEWLEE
+1068 NTEWLEE

-1431 NYLFQ
+1431 NYLFK

-1442 KTEQSESEDELFFD
+1442 KTEQAESEDELFFE

>member
-1 MLDWMKK
+1 
-8 LFNKEEEQTAMNKE
+8 
-22 VPKQIESQPKIPRV
+22 
-36 NHYTEAREAQM
+36 
-47 ASRNAGK
+47 
-54 CRFPLIPDDGFDE
+54 
-67 DDVREQPRFEE
+67 
-78 QHVQSGVYEDQ
+78 
-89 PTQRG
+89 
-94 IKVERSRRP
+94 
-103 YVEKVVATYEEPEVQ
+103 
-118 YEPDPEPVVK
+118 
-128 KVSVPSQESSRRP
+128 
-141 FRPTEM
+141 
-147 ISPIYGYNR
+147 
-156 PSVEK
+156 
-161 KVEKQEEEKE
+161 
-171 REDLEISVEG
+171 
-181 KSVVDA
+181 
-187 WLEKKGYT
+187 T
-195 LSAFSEGQTT
+195 L
-205 TPSSSGRAGNQQEEQ
+205 
-220 NHSKK
+220 
-225 EEKSVVDQW
+225 
-234 LEKNG
+234 
-239 YEIERQEPVVEEK
+239 
-252 EVVQEINTPQEVS
+252 
-265 ADEFLHK
+265 
-272 TIAERTEDA
+272 
-281 GKEKDVVVSNENS
+281 
-294 LQEELVD
+294 
-301 SQVEHE
+301 
-307 DTILAE
+307 
-313 EMKCNTEIE
+313 
-322 KQTSEESV
+322 
-330 IVKAEEKLEETIIV
+330 
-344 EIPEE
+344 
-349 FAEIAETEEP
+349 
-359 EVEVTAETEE
+359 
-369 SEEVE
+369 
-374 VTAETEESE
+374 E

-388 AEAEE
+388 AETETL
-393 SEEVEVT
+393 EEVEVV
-400 AETEESEEVE
+400 AETEALEEVE
-410 VTAETE
+410 VVVETE
-416 ESEEV
+416 
-421 EVTAE
+421 AP
-426 AEESEEVEVTAETE
+426 
-440 EFEEV
+440 
-445 KVIAEAE
+445 
-452 ESEEAEVTTETEE
+452 EEAEV
-465 SEEVEEIAETEESEE
+465 IAETE
-480 VEEIA
+480 A
-485 EAEESEE
+485 LEE
-492 VEVIAEAEESEE
+492 VEVIAETETLEEAEVIAETEALEE
-504 VEVTTETEESEEVE
+504 VEVVAETETLEEAEVIAETETLEEVE
-518 VTAET
+518 VVAET
-523 EESEEVEVTAEAEE
+523 EALEEVEVIVETEAPEEAEVIAE
-537 SEEVEVTAET
+537 TEALEEVEVVAET
-547 EEFEEV
+547 E
-553 KVIAEAEES
+553 AL
-562 EEAEVT
+562 
-568 TETEESEEVE
+568 
-578 EIAETEESEEV
+578 
-589 EEIAEAEESEE
+589 EE
-600 VEVIAEAEESEEVE
+600 VEVIAETEALEEVE
-614 VTTETEESEEVEVTA
+614 VVA
-629 ETEESEEVEVTAEA
+629 ETEELEEA
-643 EESEEVEVTAETEEF
+643 EPVA
-658 EEVKVIAEAEESEE
+658 
-672 VEEIAEAE
+672 
-680 ESEVEAFVELEETQP
+680 LEETQQ
-695 EMVLDEA
+695 EMLLNEQ
-702 IEQKSE
+702 IEQKNE
-708 FIHVAE
+708 FIHVTE
-714 ADEQTKKDVQSFA
+714 ADEQMKKDVQSFA
-727 NVLIAETEENKLVV
+727 NVLIAE
-741 EEALVA
+741 EAPVA
-747 EEQPVVEEAPIAEGK
+747 EEQRAVEEASVVEEAPIAEEQR
-762 PVVEEAPV
+762 VV
-770 AEEQLVVEEALVAEE
+770 E
-785 QPVVEEAP
+785 QPVV
-793 IAEGKSVV
+793 
-801 EEAPV
+801 
-806 AEEQLVVEETTIAEE
+806 Q
-821 KPVVPK
+821 K

-850 RLMERHAARTS
+850 RLMERHAARANA
-861 VMQPSMGE
+861 MQSSMSE
-869 RVENKPVHQVE
+869 RVENKPVQQVE
-880 ESPVQQV
+880 EQPVQQEVVEPQVEEKPVQQV
-887 VVESRVEEQPV
+887 VVE
-898 KQVVVDPQV
+898 PQV
-907 EEQPMQQVVVEPQV
+907 EEKPVQQVVVEPQVEEKPMQQVVVEPQV
-921 EEQPMQQVVVEPQ
+921 EEKPV
-934 VKEQPMQ
+934 
-941 QVVVEPQVEV
+941 
-951 QPMQQVVVEPQVK
+951 
-964 EQPMQQ
+964 
-970 VVVEPQVKEQPM
+970 
-982 QQVVVEPQVEEQLG
+982 QQVVVEPQVEER
-996 QQMVVESQVE
+996 
-1006 EKPMQQVVV
+1006 PMQQVVA

-1050 YTVPPLALLSIP
+1050 YAIPPLTLLSIP
-1062 RQAALD
+1062 QQAALD
-1068 NKEWLEE
+1068 NTEWLNE

-1295 EREIPGET
+1295 GREIPGET

-1416 EIEKTVDHVKKQMKP
+1416 EIEKTVDHVRKQMKP
-1431 NYLFQ
+1431 NYLFK

-1442 KTEQSESEDELFFD
+1442 KTEQAESEDELFFD

-1490 ESQGIISEA
+1490 ESQGIISEG

>member
-54 CRFPLIPDDGFDE
+54 CRFPLVPDNGFDE
-67 DDVREQPRFEE
+67 EDESEVNRFEE
-78 QHVQSGVYEDQ
+78 QPIQGVTYEE
-89 PTQRG
+89 PTAQRG

-103 YVEKVVATYEEPEVQ
+103 YVEKVVSTYEEPEVQ
-118 YEPDPEPVVK
+118 YEPVRESVVK
-128 KVSVPSQESSRRP
+128 KASAPSQESNRRP

-161 KVEKQEEEKE
+161 KEEKQEEVKE

-187 WLEKKGYT
+187 WLEKKGYK
-195 LSAFSEGQTT
+195 LSDFSEGQAPT
-205 TPSSSGRAGNQQEEQ
+205 SSSHRAANQQGEQQYEE
-220 NHSKK
+220 NKK

-239 YEIERQEPVVEEK
+239 YEIERQVPLVEEK
-252 EVVQEINTPQEVS
+252 EVIQEMSTPQEVS
-265 ADEFLHK
+265 ADELLHK
-272 TIAERTEDA
+272 TVAEQMESA
-281 GKEKDVVVSNENS
+281 KLEKDVVVLNENN
-294 LQEELVD
+294 LQEELVA
-301 SQVEHE
+301 SKVEHE
-307 DTILAE
+307 DTILSE
-313 EMKCNTEIE
+313 EIKRNTEIKQPTIEVE
-322 KQTSEESV
+322 KQAPEESV

-349 FAEIAETEEP
+349 VSKVEVIAETEELEEVVMETEAP
-359 EVEVTAETEE
+359 EEVEAEGSEEVEAEGSEEVEVIAEAKESEEVEVIAETKEPEEVEVIVETEE

-374 VTAETEESE
+374 VIAEAKESEEVEVIAEAKESEEVEVIAETEESE

-388 AEAEE
+388 AEA
-393 SEEVEVT
+393 
-400 AETEESEEVE
+400 
-410 VTAETE
+410 
-416 ESEEV
+416 
-421 EVTAE
+421 
-426 AEESEEVEVTAETE
+426 
-440 EFEEV
+440 
-445 KVIAEAE
+445 K
-452 ESEEAEVTTETEE
+452 
-465 SEEVEEIAETEESEE
+465 
-480 VEEIA
+480 
-485 EAEESEE
+485 ESEE
-492 VEVIAEAEESEE
+492 VEVIAEA
-504 VEVTTETEESEEVE
+504 
-518 VTAET
+518 
-523 EESEEVEVTAEAEE
+523 
-537 SEEVEVTAET
+537 
-547 EEFEEV
+547 
-553 KVIAEAEES
+553 K
-562 EEAEVT
+562 
-568 TETEESEEVE
+568 
-578 EIAETEESEEV
+578 
-589 EEIAEAEESEE
+589 ESEE
-600 VEVIAEAEESEEVE
+600 VEVIAEAKELEEVE
-614 VTTETEESEEVEVTA
+614 
-629 ETEESEEVEVTAEA
+629 
-643 EESEEVEVTAETEEF
+643 
-658 EEVKVIAEAEESEE
+658 VIAEAEETE
-672 VEEIAEAE
+672 VIAETKAPVVETFVALEEIQQE
-680 ESEVEAFVELEETQP
+680 
-695 EMVLDEA
+695 DEA

-727 NVLIAETEENKLVV
+727 NVLIAETEENRRVV
-741 EEALVA
+741 EEAQVAEEQRVVEEAPVVEEQRVVEETPIA
-747 EEQPVVEEAPIAEGK
+747 EEQPVV
-762 PVVEEAPV
+762 
-770 AEEQLVVEEALVAEE
+770 Q
-785 QPVVEEAP
+785 
-793 IAEGKSVV
+793 
-801 EEAPV
+801 
-806 AEEQLVVEETTIAEE
+806 
-821 KPVVPK
+821 K

-850 RLMERHAARTS
+850 RLMERHAARANA
-861 VMQPSMGE
+861 MQPSANV
-869 RVENKPVHQVE
+869 RVENKPVQQEVAEPQVE
-880 ESPVQQV
+880 ERPVQQV
-887 VVESRVEEQPV
+887 VAE
-898 KQVVVDPQV
+898 PQV
-907 EEQPMQQVVVEPQV
+907 EENPMQQVVVEPQV
-921 EEQPMQQVVVEPQ
+921 EERPV
-934 VKEQPMQ
+934 
-941 QVVVEPQVEV
+941 
-951 QPMQQVVVEPQVK
+951 
-964 EQPMQQ
+964 
-970 VVVEPQVKEQPM
+970 
-982 QQVVVEPQVEEQLG
+982 QQVVVEPQVEERPV
-996 QQMVVESQVE
+996 QQVVVEPQVE
-1006 EKPMQQVVV
+1006 ERPVQQVAEPQVEERPVQQVVAEPQVEEQPMQQVVV

-1042 NVLQTPPT
+1042 NVLHTPPT

-1062 RQAALD
+1062 QQSALD
-1068 NKEWLEE
+1068 NTEWLEE

-1431 NYLFQ
+1431 NYLFK

-1442 KTEQSESEDELFFD
+1442 KTEQAESEDELFLD

-1490 ESQGIISEA
+1490 ESQGIISEG

>member
-54 CRFPLIPDDGFDE
+54 CRFPLVPDNGFDE
-67 DDVREQPRFEE
+67 EDESEVNRFEE
-78 QHVQSGVYEDQ
+78 QPVQGVTYEE
-89 PTQRG
+89 PTAQRG

-103 YVEKVVATYEEPEVQ
+103 YVEKVVSTYEEPEVQ
-118 YEPDPEPVVK
+118 YEPVRESVVK
-128 KVSVPSQESSRRP
+128 KASVPSQESNRRP

-161 KVEKQEEEKE
+161 KEEKQEEVKE

-195 LSAFSEGQTT
+195 LSDFSEGQAPT
-205 TPSSSGRAGNQQEEQ
+205 SSSHRAANQQGEQQYEE
-220 NHSKK
+220 NKK

-239 YEIERQEPVVEEK
+239 YEIERQVPLVEEK
-252 EVVQEINTPQEVS
+252 EVIQEMSTPQEVS
-265 ADEFLHK
+265 ADELLHK
-272 TIAERTEDA
+272 TVAEQMESA
-281 GKEKDVVVSNENS
+281 KLEKDVVVLNENN
-294 LQEELVD
+294 LQEELVA
-301 SQVEHE
+301 SKVEHE
-307 DTILAE
+307 DTILSE
-313 EMKCNTEIE
+313 EIKRNTEIKQPTIEVE
-322 KQTSEESV
+322 KQAPEESV

-349 FAEIAETEEP
+349 
-359 EVEVTAETEE
+359 V
-369 SEEVE
+369 SK
-374 VTAETEESE
+374 
-383 EVEVI
+383 VEVI
-388 AEAEE
+388 
-393 SEEVEVT
+393 
-400 AETEESEEVE
+400 
-410 VTAETE
+410 
-416 ESEEV
+416 
-421 EVTAE
+421 
-426 AEESEEVEVTAETE
+426 AETE

-445 KVIAEAE
+445 VMETEAPEEVEVITETE
-452 ESEEAEVTTETEE
+452 ESEEAEV
-465 SEEVEEIAETEESEE
+465 
-480 VEEIA
+480 IA

-504 VEVTTETEESEEVE
+504 VEVIAEAEESEEVEVITETEELEEVEVIAETEELEEVEVITETEESEEVE
-518 VTAET
+518 VITET
-523 EESEEVEVTAEAEE
+523 EESEEVE
-537 SEEVEVTAET
+537 
-547 EEFEEV
+547 
-553 KVIAEAEES
+553 VIAEAEES
-562 EEAEVT
+562 EEAEV
-568 TETEESEEVE
+568 
-578 EIAETEESEEV
+578 IAEV
-589 EEIAEAEESEE
+589 EESEE

-614 VTTETEESEEVEVTA
+614 VITETEELEEVEVIAETEELEEVEVITETEESEEVEVIT
-629 ETEESEEVEVTAEA
+629 ETEESEEVEV
-643 EESEEVEVTAETEEF
+643 
-658 EEVKVIAEAEESEE
+658 IAEAEESEE
-672 VEEIAEAE
+672 AEVIAEINAPVVETFVALEEIQQE
-680 ESEVEAFVELEETQP
+680 
-695 EMVLDEA
+695 DEA

-727 NVLIAETEENKLVV
+727 DVLIAE
-741 EEALVA
+741 
-747 EEQPVVEEAPIAEGK
+747 EQ

-770 AEEQLVVEEALVAEE
+770 AEEQ
-785 QPVVEEAP
+785 Q
-793 IAEGKSVV
+793 VV

-806 AEEQLVVEETTIAEE
+806 VEEQSVVEEQPVAEETLVAEEQRVVEEAPVVEEQSVVEEQPVAEE
-821 KPVVPK
+821 TPVAEEQPLVQK

-850 RLMERHAARTS
+850 RLMERHAARANA
-861 VMQPSMGE
+861 MQPSANV
-869 RVENKPVHQVE
+869 RVENKPVQQEVAEPQVE
-880 ESPVQQV
+880 EHSVQQVVAEPQVEEHLVQQVVAEPQVEERPVQQV
-887 VVESRVEEQPV
+887 VAE
-898 KQVVVDPQV
+898 PQV
-907 EEQPMQQVVVEPQV
+907 EERPVQQVVAEPQVEEHPVQQVVAEPQV
-921 EEQPMQQVVVEPQ
+921 EEQPI
-934 VKEQPMQ
+934 
-941 QVVVEPQVEV
+941 
-951 QPMQQVVVEPQVK
+951 
-964 EQPMQQ
+964 
-970 VVVEPQVKEQPM
+970 
-982 QQVVVEPQVEEQLG
+982 
-996 QQMVVESQVE
+996 
-1006 EKPMQQVVV
+1006 QQVVV

-1042 NVLQTPPT
+1042 NVLHTPPT

-1062 RQAALD
+1062 QQSALD
-1068 NKEWLEE
+1068 NTEWLEE

-1431 NYLFQ
+1431 NYLFK

-1442 KTEQSESEDELFFD
+1442 KTEQAESEDELFFE

-1490 ESQGIISEA
+1490 QSQGIISEA

>member
-1 MLDWMKK
+1 
-8 LFNKEEEQTAMNKE
+8 
-22 VPKQIESQPKIPRV
+22 
-36 NHYTEAREAQM
+36 
-47 ASRNAGK
+47 
-54 CRFPLIPDDGFDE
+54 
-67 DDVREQPRFEE
+67 
-78 QHVQSGVYEDQ
+78 
-89 PTQRG
+89 
-94 IKVERSRRP
+94 
-103 YVEKVVATYEEPEVQ
+103 
-118 YEPDPEPVVK
+118 
-128 KVSVPSQESSRRP
+128 
-141 FRPTEM
+141 
-147 ISPIYGYNR
+147 
-156 PSVEK
+156 
-161 KVEKQEEEKE
+161 
-171 REDLEISVEG
+171 
-181 KSVVDA
+181 
-187 WLEKKGYT
+187 
-195 LSAFSEGQTT
+195 
-205 TPSSSGRAGNQQEEQ
+205 
-220 NHSKK
+220 
-225 EEKSVVDQW
+225 
-234 LEKNG
+234 
-239 YEIERQEPVVEEK
+239 
-252 EVVQEINTPQEVS
+252 
-265 ADEFLHK
+265 
-272 TIAERTEDA
+272 
-281 GKEKDVVVSNENS
+281 
-294 LQEELVD
+294 
-301 SQVEHE
+301 
-307 DTILAE
+307 
-313 EMKCNTEIE
+313 
-322 KQTSEESV
+322 
-330 IVKAEEKLEETIIV
+330 
-344 EIPEE
+344 
-349 FAEIAETEEP
+349 
-359 EVEVTAETEE
+359 EE

-374 VTAETEESE
+374 V
-383 EVEVI
+383 
-388 AEAEE
+388 
-393 SEEVEVT
+393 
-400 AETEESEEVE
+400 
-410 VTAETE
+410 
-416 ESEEV
+416 
-421 EVTAE
+421 
-426 AEESEEVEVTAETE
+426 
-440 EFEEV
+440 
-445 KVIAEAE
+445 
-452 ESEEAEVTTETEE
+452 
-465 SEEVEEIAETEESEE
+465 
-480 VEEIA
+480 IA

-504 VEVTTETEESEEVE
+504 VEV
-518 VTAET
+518 
-523 EESEEVEVTAEAEE
+523 
-537 SEEVEVTAET
+537 
-547 EEFEEV
+547 
-553 KVIAEAEES
+553 
-562 EEAEVT
+562 
-568 TETEESEEVE
+568 
-578 EIAETEESEEV
+578 IAETEEQK
-589 EEIAEAEESEE
+589 E
-600 VEVIAEAEESEEVE
+600 VEVIAEAEAPEEVE
-614 VTTETEESEEVEVTA
+614 VIA
-629 ETEESEEVEVTAEA
+629 ETEEQEEVEA
-643 EESEEVEVTAETEEF
+643 
-658 EEVKVIAEAEESEE
+658 IAEAEERKEVEVIAETEAPEE
-672 VEEIAEAE
+672 VEPVA
-680 ESEVEAFVELEETQP
+680 LEEMQQ
-695 EMVLDEA
+695 EMVLNEA
-702 IEQKSE
+702 IEQKNE

-727 NVLIAETEENKLVV
+727 DILI
-741 EEALVA
+741 A
-747 EEQPVVEEAPIAEGK
+747 EEQPVVEEAPVVEEQPVAEETSVVEEQ
-762 PVVEEAPV
+762 PVAEEAPV
-770 AEEQLVVEEALVAEE
+770 VEKQPVAEETSVVEEQPAAEETPIVEE
-785 QPVVEEAP
+785 QPVV
-793 IAEGKSVV
+793 
-801 EEAPV
+801 
-806 AEEQLVVEETTIAEE
+806 Q
-821 KPVVPK
+821 K

-843 MLKQDRT
+843 MLKQDRA
-850 RLMERHAARTS
+850 RLMERHASRTNA
-861 VMQPSMGE
+861 MQPSMSE

-880 ESPVQQV
+880 EQ
-887 VVESRVEEQPV
+887 
-898 KQVVVDPQV
+898 PQV
-907 EEQPMQQVVVEPQV
+907 EEKPMQQVVVEPQV
-921 EEQPMQQVVVEPQ
+921 EE
-934 VKEQPMQ
+934 K
-941 QVVVEPQVEV
+941 
-951 QPMQQVVVEPQVK
+951 
-964 EQPMQQ
+964 
-970 VVVEPQVKEQPM
+970 PM
-982 QQVVVEPQVEEQLG
+982 QQVVVEPQVEEKPM
-996 QQMVVESQVE
+996 QQVVVEPQVE

-1015 EQVQKPISSTE
+1015 EPQVEEKPMQQVVVEPQVEEKPMQQVVVEPQVEERPMQQVVVEPQVEEKPMQQVVEPQVQPVQQVVAEQVQKPISSTE
-1026 VQEKAYVVNQ
+1026 VEEKAYVVNQ
-1036 RENDMR
+1036 RENDVR

-1050 YTVPPLALLSIP
+1050 YTIPSLTLLSIP
-1062 RQAALD
+1062 QQAALD
-1068 NKEWLEE
+1068 NTEWLEE

-1431 NYLFQ
+1431 NYLFK

-1442 KTEQSESEDELFFD
+1442 KTEQAESEDELFLD

>member
-1 MLDWMKK
+1 
-8 LFNKEEEQTAMNKE
+8 
-22 VPKQIESQPKIPRV
+22 
-36 NHYTEAREAQM
+36 
-47 ASRNAGK
+47 
-54 CRFPLIPDDGFDE
+54 
-67 DDVREQPRFEE
+67 
-78 QHVQSGVYEDQ
+78 
-89 PTQRG
+89 
-94 IKVERSRRP
+94 
-103 YVEKVVATYEEPEVQ
+103 
-118 YEPDPEPVVK
+118 
-128 KVSVPSQESSRRP
+128 
-141 FRPTEM
+141 
-147 ISPIYGYNR
+147 
-156 PSVEK
+156 
-161 KVEKQEEEKE
+161 
-171 REDLEISVEG
+171 
-181 KSVVDA
+181 
-187 WLEKKGYT
+187 
-195 LSAFSEGQTT
+195 
-205 TPSSSGRAGNQQEEQ
+205 
-220 NHSKK
+220 
-225 EEKSVVDQW
+225 
-234 LEKNG
+234 
-239 YEIERQEPVVEEK
+239 
-252 EVVQEINTPQEVS
+252 
-265 ADEFLHK
+265 
-272 TIAERTEDA
+272 
-281 GKEKDVVVSNENS
+281 
-294 LQEELVD
+294 
-301 SQVEHE
+301 
-307 DTILAE
+307 
-313 EMKCNTEIE
+313 
-322 KQTSEESV
+322 
-330 IVKAEEKLEETIIV
+330 
-344 EIPEE
+344 
-349 FAEIAETEEP
+349 
-359 EVEVTAETEE
+359 E

-374 VTAETEESE
+374 VIAETEESE

-388 AEAEE
+388 AETEAP
-393 SEEVEVT
+393 EEVEV
-400 AETEESEEVE
+400 
-410 VTAETE
+410 
-416 ESEEV
+416 
-421 EVTAE
+421 
-426 AEESEEVEVTAETE
+426 
-440 EFEEV
+440 
-445 KVIAEAE
+445 
-452 ESEEAEVTTETEE
+452 
-465 SEEVEEIAETEESEE
+465 
-480 VEEIA
+480 IA

-492 VEVIAEAEESEE
+492 VEVIAEAEEL
-504 VEVTTETEESEEVE
+504 
-518 VTAET
+518 
-523 EESEEVEVTAEAEE
+523 
-537 SEEVEVTAET
+537 
-547 EEFEEV
+547 
-553 KVIAEAEES
+553 
-562 EEAEVT
+562 
-568 TETEESEEVE
+568 
-578 EIAETEESEEV
+578 
-589 EEIAEAEESEE
+589 EE
-600 VEVIAEAEESEEVE
+600 VEVI
-614 VTTETEESEEVEVTA
+614 TETEAPE
-629 ETEESEEVEVTAEA
+629 EA
-643 EESEEVEVTAETEEF
+643 EPVA
-658 EEVKVIAEAEESEE
+658 
-672 VEEIAEAE
+672 
-680 ESEVEAFVELEETQP
+680 LEETQQ
-695 EMVLDEA
+695 EMVLNEA
-702 IEQKSE
+702 IEQTNE

-714 ADEQTKKDVQSFA
+714 AEEQAKKDVQSFA
-727 NVLIAETEENKLVV
+727 DVLIAE
-741 EEALVA
+741 
-747 EEQPVVEEAPIAEGK
+747 EQRVVEEAPIAE
-762 PVVEEAPV
+762 
-770 AEEQLVVEEALVAEE
+770 EQR
-785 QPVVEEAP
+785 VVEEAP
-793 IAEGKSVV
+793 IE
-801 EEAPV
+801 
-806 AEEQLVVEETTIAEE
+806 EEQPIVQ
-821 KPVVPK
+821 K

-850 RLMERHAARTS
+850 RLMERHAAR
-861 VMQPSMGE
+861 VNAMQSSMSE
-869 RVENKPVHQVE
+869 RVEHNPVQQVE
-880 ESPVQQV
+880 ETPVPQVEEKPMQQVVVEPQVEEKPIQQV

-898 KQVVVDPQV
+898 RQ
-907 EEQPMQQVVVEPQV
+907 EVVEP
-921 EEQPMQQVVVEPQ
+921 
-934 VKEQPMQ
+934 
-941 QVVVEPQVEV
+941 
-951 QPMQQVVVEPQVK
+951 
-964 EQPMQQ
+964 
-970 VVVEPQVKEQPM
+970 
-982 QQVVVEPQVEEQLG
+982 
-996 QQMVVESQVE
+996 QVE

-1015 EQVQKPISSTE
+1015 DPQVEEKPIQQVVVESRVEEQPVQQEVVEPQVAVDPQVEEKTVQQVVAEQVHKPISSTE

-1050 YTVPPLALLSIP
+1050 YAIPPLTLLSIP
-1062 RQAALD
+1062 QQAALD
-1068 NKEWLEE
+1068 NTEWLDE

-1295 EREIPGET
+1295 GREIPGET

-1416 EIEKTVDHVKKQMKP
+1416 EIEKTVDHVRKQMKP
-1431 NYLFQ
+1431 NYLFK

-1442 KTEQSESEDELFFD
+1442 KTEQAESEDELFFD

-1490 ESQGIISEA
+1490 ESQGIISEG

>member
-54 CRFPLIPDDGFDE
+54 CRFPLVPDNGFDE
-67 DDVREQPRFEE
+67 EDESEVNRFEE
-78 QHVQSGVYEDQ
+78 QPVQGVAYEE
-89 PTQRG
+89 PTAQRG

-103 YVEKVVATYEEPEVQ
+103 YVEKVVSTYEEPEVQ
-118 YEPDPEPVVK
+118 YEPVRESVVK
-128 KVSVPSQESSRRP
+128 KASAPSQESNRRP

-161 KVEKQEEEKE
+161 KVEKQEEVKE

-187 WLEKKGYT
+187 WLEKKGYK
-195 LSAFSEGQTT
+195 LSDFSEGQAPT
-205 TPSSSGRAGNQQEEQ
+205 SSSHRAANQQGEQQYEE
-220 NHSKK
+220 NKK

-239 YEIERQEPVVEEK
+239 YEIERQVPLVEEK
-252 EVVQEINTPQEVS
+252 EVIKEMSTPQEVS
-265 ADEFLHK
+265 ADELLHK
-272 TIAERTEDA
+272 TVAEQMESA
-281 GKEKDVVVSNENS
+281 KLEKDVVVLNENN
-294 LQEELVD
+294 LQEELVA
-301 SQVEHE
+301 SKVEHE
-307 DTILAE
+307 DTILSE
-313 EMKCNTEIE
+313 EIKRNTEIKQPTIKVE
-322 KQTSEESV
+322 KQAPEESV

-349 FAEIAETEEP
+349 VSKVEVIAETEELEEVVMETEAP
-359 EVEVTAETEE
+359 EEVEAEGSEEVEVIAETEEVEVIAETKEPEEVVMETEEVEVIAEAEEVEVIAEAKESEEVEVIAEAKESEEVEVIAETEE

-374 VTAETEESE
+374 VIAEAKELEEVEVITETEESE

-393 SEEVEVT
+393 T
-400 AETEESEEVE
+400 
-410 VTAETE
+410 
-416 ESEEV
+416 
-421 EVTAE
+421 
-426 AEESEEVEVTAETE
+426 
-440 EFEEV
+440 
-445 KVIAEAE
+445 
-452 ESEEAEVTTETEE
+452 
-465 SEEVEEIAETEESEE
+465 
-480 VEEIA
+480 
-485 EAEESEE
+485 
-492 VEVIAEAEESEE
+492 EVIAETKAPV
-504 VEVTTETEESEEVE
+504 VETFV
-518 VTAET
+518 AL
-523 EESEEVEVTAEAEE
+523 
-537 SEEVEVTAET
+537 
-547 EEFEEV
+547 
-553 KVIAEAEES
+553 
-562 EEAEVT
+562 
-568 TETEESEEVE
+568 E
-578 EIAETEESEEV
+578 EIQQE
-589 EEIAEAEESEE
+589 
-600 VEVIAEAEESEEVE
+600 
-614 VTTETEESEEVEVTA
+614 
-629 ETEESEEVEVTAEA
+629 
-643 EESEEVEVTAETEEF
+643 
-658 EEVKVIAEAEESEE
+658 
-672 VEEIAEAE
+672 
-680 ESEVEAFVELEETQP
+680 
-695 EMVLDEA
+695 DEA

-727 NVLIAETEENKLVV
+727 NVLIAETEENRRVV
-741 EEALVA
+741 EEAQVAEEQRVVEEAPVVEEQRVVEEAPVVEEQRVVEETPIA
-747 EEQPVVEEAPIAEGK
+747 EEQPVV
-762 PVVEEAPV
+762 
-770 AEEQLVVEEALVAEE
+770 Q
-785 QPVVEEAP
+785 
-793 IAEGKSVV
+793 
-801 EEAPV
+801 
-806 AEEQLVVEETTIAEE
+806 
-821 KPVVPK
+821 K

-850 RLMERHAARTS
+850 RLMERHAARANA
-861 VMQPSMGE
+861 MQPSANV
-869 RVENKPVHQVE
+869 RVENKPVQQEVAEPQVE
-880 ESPVQQV
+880 ERPVQQV
-887 VVESRVEEQPV
+887 VAE
-898 KQVVVDPQV
+898 PQV
-907 EEQPMQQVVVEPQV
+907 EENPMQQVVAEPQV
-921 EEQPMQQVVVEPQ
+921 EERPV
-934 VKEQPMQ
+934 
-941 QVVVEPQVEV
+941 
-951 QPMQQVVVEPQVK
+951 
-964 EQPMQQ
+964 
-970 VVVEPQVKEQPM
+970 
-982 QQVVVEPQVEEQLG
+982 
-996 QQMVVESQVE
+996 
-1006 EKPMQQVVV
+1006 QQVVV

-1042 NVLQTPPT
+1042 NVLHTPPT

-1062 RQAALD
+1062 QQSALD
-1068 NKEWLEE
+1068 NTEWLEE

-1173 SPLTVALGLDISGDP
+1173 SPLTVALGLDISGEP

-1431 NYLFQ
+1431 NYLFK

-1442 KTEQSESEDELFFD
+1442 KTEQAESEDELFLD

-1490 ESQGIISEA
+1490 ESQGIISEG

>member
-8 LFNKEEEQTAMNKE
+8 LFNKEEEQTAINKE
-22 VPKQIESQPKIPRV
+22 APKQIESQPKIPRV

-54 CRFPLIPDDGFDE
+54 CRFPLVPDNGFDE
-67 DDVREQPRFEE
+67 EDVIATGHFEE
-78 QHVQSGVYEDQ
+78 QPVQVVTYENQ

-94 IKVERSRRP
+94 VKVERSRRQ
-103 YVEKVVATYEEPEVQ
+103 YVEKVVSTYEEPAVQ
-118 YEPDPEPVVK
+118 YEPEREPVVK
-128 KVSVPSQESSRRP
+128 KASAPSQESNRRP

-161 KVEKQEEEKE
+161 KVEKQEEKKE

-195 LSAFSEGQTT
+195 LSDFSEGQATN
-205 TPSSSGRAGNQQEEQ
+205 SSSHEGVDQRDQQ
-220 NHSKK
+220 SKK

-239 YEIERQEPVVEEK
+239 YETERQEPIVEEK
-252 EVVQEINTPQEVS
+252 EVVQEISAQQAVPAGEVP
-265 ADEFLHK
+265 HQ
-272 TIAERTEDA
+272 TIAERMEDA
-281 GKEKDVVVSNENS
+281 KQESDVVVKNI
-294 LQEELVD
+294 LQTELVD
-301 SQVEHE
+301 SKVEHE
-307 DTILAE
+307 DTILSE
-313 EMKCNTEIE
+313 ETKRNTEIE
-322 KQTSEESV
+322 QPTIEVEKQAPEESV

-349 FAEIAETEEP
+349 VEVIAEAEEL
-359 EVEVTAETEE
+359 
-369 SEEVE
+369 
-374 VTAETEESE
+374 E

-393 SEEVEVT
+393 LEEVEVI
-400 AETEESEEVE
+400 AETEEPEEVE
-410 VTAETE
+410 
-416 ESEEV
+416 
-421 EVTAE
+421 
-426 AEESEEVEVTAETE
+426 
-440 EFEEV
+440 
-445 KVIAEAE
+445 VIAEAE
-452 ESEEAEVTTETEE
+452 EL
-465 SEEVEEIAETEESEE
+465 EEVEVIAEAEELEEVEVIAEAEELEEVEVIAETEEPEE
-480 VEEIA
+480 VEVIAEAEELEEVEVIAEAEELEEVEVIA

-492 VEVIAEAEESEE
+492 VEVIAEAEEL
-504 VEVTTETEESEEVE
+504 
-518 VTAET
+518 
-523 EESEEVEVTAEAEE
+523 
-537 SEEVEVTAET
+537 
-547 EEFEEV
+547 
-553 KVIAEAEES
+553 
-562 EEAEVT
+562 
-568 TETEESEEVE
+568 
-578 EIAETEESEEV
+578 
-589 EEIAEAEESEE
+589 EE
-600 VEVIAEAEESEEVE
+600 VEVIAEAEELEEVE
-614 VTTETEESEEVEVTA
+614 P
-629 ETEESEEVEVTAEA
+629 
-643 EESEEVEVTAETEEF
+643 
-658 EEVKVIAEAEESEE
+658 IA
-672 VEEIAEAE
+672 
-680 ESEVEAFVELEETQP
+680 LEETQQ
-695 EMVLDEA
+695 EMVLNEA
-702 IEQKSE
+702 IELKNG
-708 FIHVAE
+708 FIHVTE
-714 ADEQTKKDVQSFA
+714 VDEQTKKDVQSFA
-727 NVLIAETEENKLVV
+727 NVLIAEEQQVV
-741 EEALVA
+741 EEAPIA
-747 EEQPVVEEAPIAEGK
+747 EEQRVVEEAPIAGEQPVVEEAPIAEG
-762 PVVEEAPV
+762 
-770 AEEQLVVEEALVAEE
+770 Q
-785 QPVVEEAP
+785 QVVEEAP
-793 IAEGKSVV
+793 IAEEQRVV
-801 EEAPV
+801 EEAPI
-806 AEEQLVVEETTIAEE
+806 AEEQRVVEEAPIAEERQVVEETPVSEE
-821 KPVVPK
+821 QPIVQK
-827 EEPKREKK
+827 EEPKRQKK

-850 RLMERHAARTS
+850 RLMERHAAR
-861 VMQPSMGE
+861 VNAMQPSMSE
-869 RVENKPVHQVE
+869 RVENKPVQQVE
-880 ESPVQQV
+880 ETQVPQVEEKPMQQVVVEPQVEERPMQQVAVEPQVEEKPMQQVVVESRVEEKPVQQV
-887 VVESRVEEQPV
+887 VVESRVEE
-898 KQVVVDPQV
+898 K
-907 EEQPMQQVVVEPQV
+907 PMQQEVVEPQV
-921 EEQPMQQVVVEPQ
+921 EEKPIQQVVVE
-934 VKEQPMQ
+934 
-941 QVVVEPQVEV
+941 
-951 QPMQQVVVEPQVK
+951 
-964 EQPMQQ
+964 
-970 VVVEPQVKEQPM
+970 
-982 QQVVVEPQVEEQLG
+982 
-996 QQMVVESQVE
+996 SRVE
-1006 EKPMQQVVV
+1006 EKPVQQVVV
-1015 EQVQKPISSTE
+1015 EQVQKPTSSTE

-1050 YTVPPLALLSIP
+1050 YAIPPLTLLSIP
-1062 RQAALD
+1062 QQAALD
-1068 NKEWLEE
+1068 NTEWLDE

-1295 EREIPGET
+1295 GREIPGET

-1416 EIEKTVDHVKKQMKP
+1416 EIEKTVDHVRKQMKP
-1431 NYLFQ
+1431 NYLFK

-1442 KTEQSESEDELFFD
+1442 KTEQAESEDELFFD

-1490 ESQGIISEA
+1490 ESQGIISEG

>member
-22 VPKQIESQPKIPRV
+22 VPKQMESQPKIPRV

-54 CRFPLIPDDGFDE
+54 CRFPLVPDNGFDE
-67 DDVREQPRFEE
+67 EDVIEAGHFEE
-78 QHVQSGVYEDQ
+78 QPVQAVTYEDQ
-89 PTQRG
+89 PIQRG

-103 YVEKVVATYEEPEVQ
+103 YVEKVVSTYEEPEVQ
-118 YEPDPEPVVK
+118 YEPERESVIKKASAPV
-128 KVSVPSQESSRRP
+128 QESNRRP

-161 KVEKQEEEKE
+161 KEEKQEEVKE

-181 KSVVDA
+181 KAVVDA

-195 LSAFSEGQTT
+195 LSDFSEGQAT
-205 TPSSSGRAGNQQEEQ
+205 SSSPSHESVGQQD
-220 NHSKK
+220 KK
-225 EEKSVVDQW
+225 KEKSVVDQW

-239 YEIERQEPVVEEK
+239 YEIERQEPLVEEK
-252 EVVQEINTPQEVS
+252 EVIQEMSTPQEVS
-265 ADEFLHK
+265 ADELLHK
-272 TIAERTEDA
+272 TVAEQMESA
-281 GKEKDVVVSNENS
+281 KLEKDVVVLNENN
-294 LQEELVD
+294 LQEEVVA
-301 SQVEHE
+301 SKVEHE
-307 DTILAE
+307 DTILSE
-313 EMKCNTEIE
+313 EIKRNTEIE
-322 KQTSEESV
+322 QPTIEVEKQTSQESV

-349 FAEIAETEEP
+349 LEEVEVITETEELE
-359 EVEVTAETEE
+359 EVEVIAETEE

-374 VTAETEESE
+374 VIAETE

-393 SEEVEVT
+393 SEEVEVIT
-400 AETEESEEVE
+400 
-410 VTAETE
+410 
-416 ESEEV
+416 
-421 EVTAE
+421 E
-426 AEESEEVEVTAETE
+426 AEEL
-440 EFEEV
+440 
-445 KVIAEAE
+445 
-452 ESEEAEVTTETEE
+452 
-465 SEEVEEIAETEESEE
+465 
-480 VEEIA
+480 
-485 EAEESEE
+485 EE

-504 VEVTTETEESEEVE
+504 VEV
-518 VTAET
+518 
-523 EESEEVEVTAEAEE
+523 
-537 SEEVEVTAET
+537 
-547 EEFEEV
+547 
-553 KVIAEAEES
+553 
-562 EEAEVT
+562 
-568 TETEESEEVE
+568 
-578 EIAETEESEEV
+578 IAETEEL
-589 EEIAEAEESEE
+589 EE
-600 VEVIAEAEESEEVE
+600 VEVIAETEELEEVE
-614 VTTETEESEEVEVTA
+614 VIA
-629 ETEESEEVEVTAEA
+629 ETKAPVVETFVAL
-643 EESEEVEVTAETEEF
+643 
-658 EEVKVIAEAEESEE
+658 
-672 VEEIAEAE
+672 EEIQQED
-680 ESEVEAFVELEETQP
+680 EV
-695 EMVLDEA
+695 
-702 IEQKSE
+702 IEQNSE

-714 ADEQTKKDVQSFA
+714 ADEQTKNDVQSFA
-727 NVLIAETEENKLVV
+727 NVLIAETEENKR
-741 EEALVA
+741 
-747 EEQPVVEEAPIAEGK
+747 
-762 PVVEEAPV
+762 VVEEAPV
-770 AEEQLVVEEALVAEE
+770 AEEQ
-785 QPVVEEAP
+785 
-793 IAEGKSVV
+793 SVV

-806 AEEQLVVEETTIAEE
+806 AEEQSVVEEA
-821 KPVVPK
+821 PVVEEQPVVQK

-850 RLMERHAARTS
+850 RLMERHAARANAMPPS
-861 VMQPSMGE
+861 VNV
-869 RVENKPVHQVE
+869 RVENKPVQQEVAEPQVKEQPMQQEVVESQVE
-880 ESPVQQV
+880 EQPMQQVVAEPQVKEQPMQQV
-887 VVESRVEEQPV
+887 VVESQVEEQPMQ
-898 KQVVVDPQV
+898 QVVVESQV

-921 EEQPMQQVVVEPQ
+921 EEQPMQQVVVE
-934 VKEQPMQ
+934 
-941 QVVVEPQVEV
+941 
-951 QPMQQVVVEPQVK
+951 
-964 EQPMQQ
+964 
-970 VVVEPQVKEQPM
+970 
-982 QQVVVEPQVEEQLG
+982 
-996 QQMVVESQVE
+996 
-1006 EKPMQQVVV
+1006 
-1015 EQVQKPISSTE
+1015 QVQKPISSTE
-1026 VQEKAYVVNQ
+1026 PKEKAYVVNQ

-1042 NVLQTPPT
+1042 NVLHTPPT

-1062 RQAALD
+1062 QQSTLD
-1068 NKEWLEE
+1068 NTEWLDE

-1260 ATAALKWAVEEMER
+1260 ATAALKWAVDEMER

-1295 EREIPGET
+1295 ERDIPGET

-1416 EIEKTVDHVKKQMKP
+1416 EIEKTVDHVRKQMKP
-1431 NYLFQ
+1431 NYLFK

-1442 KTEQSESEDELFFD
+1442 KTEQAESEDELFFD

>member
-54 CRFPLIPDDGFDE
+54 CRFPLVPDNGFDE
-67 DDVREQPRFEE
+67 EDESEVNRFEE
-78 QHVQSGVYEDQ
+78 QPVQGVTYEE
-89 PTQRG
+89 PTAQRG

-103 YVEKVVATYEEPEVQ
+103 YVEKVVSTYEEPEVQ
-118 YEPDPEPVVK
+118 YEPVRESVVK
-128 KVSVPSQESSRRP
+128 KASVPSQESNRRP

-161 KVEKQEEEKE
+161 KEEKQEEVKE

-195 LSAFSEGQTT
+195 LSDFSEGQAPT
-205 TPSSSGRAGNQQEEQ
+205 SSSHRAANQQGEQQYEE
-220 NHSKK
+220 NKK

-239 YEIERQEPVVEEK
+239 YEIERQVPLVEEK
-252 EVVQEINTPQEVS
+252 EVIQEMSTPQEVS
-265 ADEFLHK
+265 ADELLHK
-272 TIAERTEDA
+272 TVAEQMESA
-281 GKEKDVVVSNENS
+281 KLEKDVVVLNENN
-294 LQEELVD
+294 LQEELVA
-301 SQVEHE
+301 SKVEHE
-307 DTILAE
+307 DTILSE
-313 EMKCNTEIE
+313 EIKRNTEIKQPTIEVE
-322 KQTSEESV
+322 KQAPEESV

-344 EIPEE
+344 EIL
-349 FAEIAETEEP
+349 
-359 EVEVTAETEE
+359 
-369 SEEVE
+369 EEV
-374 VTAETEESE
+374 SK
-383 EVEVI
+383 VEVI
-388 AEAEE
+388 
-393 SEEVEVT
+393 
-400 AETEESEEVE
+400 
-410 VTAETE
+410 
-416 ESEEV
+416 
-421 EVTAE
+421 
-426 AEESEEVEVTAETE
+426 AETE

-445 KVIAEAE
+445 VMETEAPEEVEVITETE
-452 ESEEAEVTTETEE
+452 ESEEAEV
-465 SEEVEEIAETEESEE
+465 
-480 VEEIA
+480 IA

-504 VEVTTETEESEEVE
+504 VEVITETEELEEVE
-518 VTAET
+518 V
-523 EESEEVEVTAEAEE
+523 
-537 SEEVEVTAET
+537 
-547 EEFEEV
+547 
-553 KVIAEAEES
+553 
-562 EEAEVT
+562 
-568 TETEESEEVE
+568 
-578 EIAETEESEEV
+578 
-589 EEIAEAEESEE
+589 IAEAEESEE

-614 VTTETEESEEVEVTA
+614 VITETEELEEVEVIAETEELEEVEVITETEESEEVEV
-629 ETEESEEVEVTAEA
+629 
-643 EESEEVEVTAETEEF
+643 
-658 EEVKVIAEAEESEE
+658 IAEAEESEE
-672 VEEIAEAE
+672 AEVIAEINAPVVETFVALEEIQQE
-680 ESEVEAFVELEETQP
+680 
-695 EMVLDEA
+695 DEA

-727 NVLIAETEENKLVV
+727 DVLIAE
-741 EEALVA
+741 
-747 EEQPVVEEAPIAEGK
+747 EQ

-770 AEEQLVVEEALVAEE
+770 AEEQQVVEEAPVVEEQSVVEEAPVVEEQPVAEETLVAEE
-785 QPVVEEAP
+785 QR
-793 IAEGKSVV
+793 VV

-806 AEEQLVVEETTIAEE
+806 AEEQRVVEEVPVAEE
-821 KPVVPK
+821 QPVVQK

-850 RLMERHAARTS
+850 RLMERHAARANA
-861 VMQPSMGE
+861 MQPSANV
-869 RVENKPVHQVE
+869 RVENKPVQQEVAEPQVE
-880 ESPVQQV
+880 EHPVQQVAAEPQMEEHPVQQV
-887 VVESRVEEQPV
+887 VAEPQVEGHPV
-898 KQVVVDPQV
+898 QQVVAEPQV
-907 EEQPMQQVVVEPQV
+907 EEHPVQQVVAEPQVEEHPVQQVVAEPQV
-921 EEQPMQQVVVEPQ
+921 EEQPI
-934 VKEQPMQ
+934 
-941 QVVVEPQVEV
+941 
-951 QPMQQVVVEPQVK
+951 
-964 EQPMQQ
+964 
-970 VVVEPQVKEQPM
+970 
-982 QQVVVEPQVEEQLG
+982 
-996 QQMVVESQVE
+996 
-1006 EKPMQQVVV
+1006 QQVVV

-1042 NVLQTPPT
+1042 NVLHTPPT

-1062 RQAALD
+1062 QQSALD
-1068 NKEWLEE
+1068 NTEWLEE

-1431 NYLFQ
+1431 NYLFK

-1442 KTEQSESEDELFFD
+1442 KTEQAESEDELFFE

-1490 ESQGIISEA
+1490 QSQGIISEA

>member
-8 LFNKEEEQTAMNKE
+8 LFNKEEEKTVINKE
-22 VPKQIESQPKIPRV
+22 VPAQIESQPKIPRV

-54 CRFPLIPDDGFDE
+54 CRFPLIPDNGFDE
-67 DDVREQPRFEE
+67 EDVRELPNFEE
-78 QHVQSGVYEDQ
+78 QPIQRGAYEEQ

-103 YVEKVVATYEEPEVQ
+103 YVETEAPTYEEPELQ
-118 YEPDPEPVVK
+118 YEPEPEPIVK
-128 KVSVPSQESSRRP
+128 KAFVPSQESNRRP

-156 PSVEK
+156 PSVET
-161 KVEKQEEEKE
+161 KVVQEEEKE

-181 KSVVDA
+181 KAVVDA

-195 LSAFSEGQTT
+195 LSDFSGVLQG
-205 TPSSSGRAGNQQEEQ
+205 SSSVKNGVNERSN
-220 NHSKK
+220 KV
-225 EEKSVVDQW
+225 EEKSVVDTW

-239 YEIERQEPVVEEK
+239 YEVERQAPSLEE
-252 EVVQEINTPQEVS
+252 S
-265 ADEFLHK
+265 LSDDLLHK
-272 TIAERTEDA
+272 TVGQHVEKEATIVQALKQEQDVVALSSTED
-281 GKEKDVVVSNENS
+281 NEET
-294 LQEELVD
+294 LQEESID
-301 SQVEHE
+301 SKVEHVYS
-307 DTILAE
+307 ILTE
-313 EMKCNTEIE
+313 ENECNTEIE
-322 KQTSEESV
+322 ETVAEVAANQVEEETLEDVV
-330 IVKAEEKLEETIIV
+330 IVKADEKLEETITI
-344 EIPEE
+344 EIPDAFEE
-349 FAEIAETEEP
+349 EAKEAEEVVELEETEEAIE
-359 EVEVTAETEE
+359 EVVELEKSEEATEE
-369 SEEVE
+369 VVELEKPEEATEEVVELEKSEE
-374 VTAETEESE
+374 ATEEVVELEEAKEATE
-383 EVEVI
+383 EVVELE
-388 AEAEE
+388 EAEE
-393 SEEVEVT
+393 AIEEVVELEKSEE
-400 AETEESEEVE
+400 ATEEAVE
-410 VTAETE
+410 LE
-416 ESEEV
+416 ESKEAEV
-421 EVTAE
+421 VELEGSEE
-426 AEESEEVEVTAETE
+426 AEEVAELEESKEAEEVAELE
-440 EFEEV
+440 EPKEAEEV
-445 KVIAEAE
+445 VELE
-452 ESEEAEVTTETEE
+452 ESEEAE
-465 SEEVEEIAETEESEE
+465 EVAEL
-480 VEEIA
+480 
-485 EAEESEE
+485 
-492 VEVIAEAEESEE
+492 
-504 VEVTTETEESEEVE
+504 
-518 VTAET
+518 
-523 EESEEVEVTAEAEE
+523 
-537 SEEVEVTAET
+537 
-547 EEFEEV
+547 
-553 KVIAEAEES
+553 EES
-562 EEAEVT
+562 EEAEEAV
-568 TETEESEEVE
+568 ELEESKEIESVTEFALEETPQEEVIE
-578 EIAETEESEEV
+578 ETMNTESLENIAV
-589 EEIAEAEESEE
+589 EEQP
-600 VEVIAEAEESEEVE
+600 VISQQ
-614 VTTETEESEEVEVTA
+614 ETI
-629 ETEESEEVEVTAEA
+629 
-643 EESEEVEVTAETEEF
+643 EF
-658 EEVKVIAEAEESEE
+658 M
-672 VEEIAEAE
+672 E
-680 ESEVEAFVELEETQP
+680 ESEVFVP
-695 EMVLDEA
+695 V
-702 IEQKSE
+702 S
-708 FIHVAE
+708 E
-714 ADEQTKKDVQSFA
+714 ADEQTKEDVQSFA
-727 NVLIAETEENKLVV
+727 NVLIEEAEEKKQVV
-741 EEALVA
+741 EE
-747 EEQPVVEEAPIAEGK
+747 QPAA
-762 PVVEEAPV
+762 
-770 AEEQLVVEEALVAEE
+770 Q
-785 QPVVEEAP
+785 
-793 IAEGKSVV
+793 
-801 EEAPV
+801 
-806 AEEQLVVEETTIAEE
+806 
-821 KPVVPK
+821 K

-843 MLKQDRT
+843 MLKQDRKK
-850 RLMERHAARTS
+850 LMERHAVRTNVTQS
-861 VMQPSMGE
+861 TVGE
-869 RVENKPVHQVE
+869 RVTEK
-880 ESPVQQV
+880 
-887 VVESRVEEQPV
+887 
-898 KQVVVDPQV
+898 
-907 EEQPMQQVVVEPQV
+907 PMQQVVIEA
-921 EEQPMQQVVVEPQ
+921 
-934 VKEQPMQ
+934 
-941 QVVVEPQVEV
+941 
-951 QPMQQVVVEPQVK
+951 
-964 EQPMQQ
+964 
-970 VVVEPQVKEQPM
+970 
-982 QQVVVEPQVEEQLG
+982 
-996 QQMVVESQVE
+996 QVE

-1015 EQVQKPISSTE
+1015 AGQVQEPISSTE

-1036 RENDMR
+1036 KENDMR
-1042 NVLQTPPT
+1042 NVLQAPPK
-1050 YTVPPLALLSIP
+1050 YELPPLTLLSIP
-1062 RQAALD
+1062 QQAALD
-1068 NKEWLEE
+1068 NTEWLEE
-1075 QKELLDT
+1075 QEELLNT

-1226 HEVKLMLID
+1226 HEVKLILID

-1295 EREIPGET
+1295 GREIPGET

-1416 EIEKTVDHVKKQMKP
+1416 EIERTVDHVKKQMKP
-1431 NYLFQ
+1431 NYLFK

-1442 KTEQSESEDELFFD
+1442 KSEQSESEDELFFD

-1490 ESQGIISEA
+1490 ESQGIISEG

>member
-22 VPKQIESQPKIPRV
+22 VPKQVESQPKIPRV

-54 CRFPLIPDDGFDE
+54 CRFPLVPDNGFDE
-67 DDVREQPRFEE
+67 EDVIETGHFEE
-78 QHVQSGVYEDQ
+78 QPVQAVTYENE
-89 PTQRG
+89 PIQRG
-94 IKVERSRRP
+94 IKVERSRRQ
-103 YVEKVVATYEEPEVQ
+103 YVEKVVSTYEEPEMQ
-118 YEPDPEPVVK
+118 YEPEREPVVK
-128 KVSVPSQESSRRP
+128 KASTPAQESNRRP

-161 KVEKQEEEKE
+161 KEEKQEEVKE

-195 LSAFSEGQTT
+195 LSDFSEGQAPT
-205 TPSSSGRAGNQQEEQ
+205 SSSHRAANEQGERQYEE
-220 NHSKK
+220 SKK

-239 YEIERQEPVVEEK
+239 YEIERQEPIVEEK
-252 EVVQEINTPQEVS
+252 EVVQEMSAPQEVP
-265 ADEFLHK
+265 AAELLHE
-272 TIAERTEDA
+272 TIAERMEGA
-281 GKEKDVVVSNENS
+281 KQESDVVDKNI

-301 SQVEHE
+301 SKVEHE
-307 DTILAE
+307 DTILSE
-313 EMKCNTEIE
+313 EIKRSTEIE
-322 KQTSEESV
+322 QPTIEVEKQAPEESV
-330 IVKAEEKLEETIIV
+330 IVKAEEKLEETIVV

-349 FAEIAETEEP
+349 VEVIAEAEEP
-359 EVEVTAETEE
+359 
-369 SEEVE
+369 EEVE
-374 VTAETEESE
+374 VIAETEESE

-388 AEAEE
+388 AETEE
-393 SEEVEVT
+393 SEEVEVIAETEESEEVEVIAETEESEEVEVIAETEESEEVEVIAETEELEEVEVT
-400 AETEESEEVE
+400 AETEELEEVE
-410 VTAETE
+410 VVAETEELEEVEVIAETEKLEELEEVEVIAETE

-421 EVTAE
+421 EV
-426 AEESEEVEVTAETE
+426 
-440 EFEEV
+440 
-445 KVIAEAE
+445 
-452 ESEEAEVTTETEE
+452 
-465 SEEVEEIAETEESEE
+465 IAETEAPEE
-480 VEEIA
+480 VEPVA
-485 EAEESEE
+485 
-492 VEVIAEAEESEE
+492 
-504 VEVTTETEESEEVE
+504 
-518 VTAET
+518 
-523 EESEEVEVTAEAEE
+523 
-537 SEEVEVTAET
+537 
-547 EEFEEV
+547 
-553 KVIAEAEES
+553 
-562 EEAEVT
+562 
-568 TETEESEEVE
+568 
-578 EIAETEESEEV
+578 
-589 EEIAEAEESEE
+589 
-600 VEVIAEAEESEEVE
+600 
-614 VTTETEESEEVEVTA
+614 
-629 ETEESEEVEVTAEA
+629 
-643 EESEEVEVTAETEEF
+643 
-658 EEVKVIAEAEESEE
+658 
-672 VEEIAEAE
+672 
-680 ESEVEAFVELEETQP
+680 LEEMQQ
-695 EMVLDEA
+695 EMVLNEA
-702 IEQKSE
+702 IEQKNE
-708 FIHVAE
+708 FIHVAV

-727 NVLIAETEENKLVV
+727 DVLIAEEQSVV
-741 EEALVA
+741 EETPIVEEQPVA
-747 EEQPVVEEAPIAEGK
+747 EEAPVVEEQSVVEETPIVEEAPVVEGQSVVEEAPIAEEQ
-762 PVVEEAPV
+762 PVAEETSVVEEQPVAEETSIVEEQPVAEEAPV
-770 AEEQLVVEEALVAEE
+770 VEE
-785 QPVVEEAP
+785 QPVV
-793 IAEGKSVV
+793 
-801 EEAPV
+801 
-806 AEEQLVVEETTIAEE
+806 Q
-821 KPVVPK
+821 K

-843 MLKQDRT
+843 MLKQDRA
-850 RLMERHAARTS
+850 RLMERHASRTNG
-861 VMQPSMGE
+861 MQSSMSE

-880 ESPVQQV
+880 EQ
-887 VVESRVEEQPV
+887 
-898 KQVVVDPQV
+898 PQV
-907 EEQPMQQVVVEPQV
+907 EEKPMQQVVVEPQV
-921 EEQPMQQVVVEPQ
+921 EEKQMQQ
-934 VKEQPMQ
+934 
-941 QVVVEPQVEV
+941 VVEPQVE
-951 QPMQQVVVEPQVK
+951 EK
-964 EQPMQQ
+964 
-970 VVVEPQVKEQPM
+970 PM
-982 QQVVVEPQVEEQLG
+982 QQVVVEPQVEEKPM
-996 QQMVVESQVE
+996 QQVVVEPQVE

-1015 EQVQKPISSTE
+1015 EPQVEEKPMQQVVVEPQVEEKPVQQVVEPQVEEVQPVQQVVAEQVQKPISSTE
-1026 VQEKAYVVNQ
+1026 VEEKAYVVNQ
-1036 RENDMR
+1036 RENDVR

-1050 YTVPPLALLSIP
+1050 YTIPSLTLLSIP
-1062 RQAALD
+1062 QQAALD
-1068 NKEWLEE
+1068 NTEWLEE

-1295 EREIPGET
+1295 GREIPGET

-1431 NYLFQ
+1431 NYLFK

-1442 KTEQSESEDELFFD
+1442 KTEQAESEDELFLD

-1490 ESQGIISEA
+1490 ESQGIISEG

>member
-8 LFNKEEEQTAMNKE
+8 LFNKEEEQTALNKE
-22 VPKQIESQPKIPRV
+22 VQKQIESQPKIPRV

-54 CRFPLIPDDGFDE
+54 CRFPLVPDNGFDE
-67 DDVREQPRFEE
+67 EDEREVDHFEE
-78 QHVQSGVYEDQ
+78 QPVQGVTYEE
-89 PTQRG
+89 PTAQRG
-94 IKVERSRRP
+94 IQVERNRRP
-103 YVEKVVATYEEPEVQ
+103 YVEKVVSTYEEPEVQ
-118 YEPDPEPVVK
+118 YEPVREAVVK
-128 KVSVPSQESSRRP
+128 KASAPSQESNRRP

-161 KVEKQEEEKE
+161 KVEKQEEVKE

-181 KSVVDA
+181 KAVVDA

-195 LSAFSEGQTT
+195 LSDFSEGQAT
-205 TPSSSGRAGNQQEEQ
+205 SSSPSHESVGQQD
-220 NHSKK
+220 KK
-225 EEKSVVDQW
+225 QEKSVVDQW

-239 YEIERQEPVVEEK
+239 YEIERQEPLVE
-252 EVVQEINTPQEVS
+252 
-265 ADEFLHK
+265 
-272 TIAERTEDA
+272 
-281 GKEKDVVVSNENS
+281 EKDVVVLNENN
-294 LQEELVD
+294 LQEELVA
-301 SQVEHE
+301 SKVEHE
-307 DTILAE
+307 DTILSE
-313 EMKCNTEIE
+313 EIKRNTEIKQPTIEVE
-322 KQTSEESV
+322 KQAPEESV
-330 IVKAEEKLEETIIV
+330 IVKAEEKLAETIIV

-349 FAEIAETEEP
+349 PEEVEVITETEEP
-359 EVEVTAETEE
+359 E
-369 SEEVE
+369 EVE
-374 VTAETEESE
+374 V
-383 EVEVI
+383 
-388 AEAEE
+388 
-393 SEEVEVT
+393 
-400 AETEESEEVE
+400 
-410 VTAETE
+410 
-416 ESEEV
+416 
-421 EVTAE
+421 
-426 AEESEEVEVTAETE
+426 
-440 EFEEV
+440 
-445 KVIAEAE
+445 
-452 ESEEAEVTTETEE
+452 
-465 SEEVEEIAETEESEE
+465 
-480 VEEIA
+480 IA

-504 VEVTTETEESEEVE
+504 VEV
-518 VTAET
+518 
-523 EESEEVEVTAEAEE
+523 
-537 SEEVEVTAET
+537 
-547 EEFEEV
+547 
-553 KVIAEAEES
+553 
-562 EEAEVT
+562 
-568 TETEESEEVE
+568 
-578 EIAETEESEEV
+578 IAETEEPEEV
-589 EEIAEAEESEE
+589 EVIAETEELEEVEVIAETEAQEEVEVIAETEAQEEVEVIAETEEPEE
-600 VEVIAEAEESEEVE
+600 VEVIAEAEELEEVE
-614 VTTETEESEEVEVTA
+614 VITETEELEEVEV
-629 ETEESEEVEVTAEA
+629 
-643 EESEEVEVTAETEEF
+643 
-658 EEVKVIAEAEESEE
+658 IAEIKAPVVETF
-672 VEEIAEAE
+672 VALEEIQQE
-680 ESEVEAFVELEETQP
+680 
-695 EMVLDEA
+695 DEA

-714 ADEQTKKDVQSFA
+714 ADEQTKNDVQSFA
-727 NVLIAETEENKLVV
+727 NVLLAETEENKR
-741 EEALVA
+741 
-747 EEQPVVEEAPIAEGK
+747 
-762 PVVEEAPV
+762 VVEEAPV
-770 AEEQLVVEEALVAEE
+770 AEEQRVVEETPVAEE
-785 QPVVEEAP
+785 QR
-793 IAEGKSVV
+793 VV

-806 AEEQLVVEETTIAEE
+806 AEEQ
-821 KPVVPK
+821 PVVKK

-850 RLMERHAARTS
+850 RLMERHAARANAMQHS
-861 VMQPSMGE
+861 VNV
-869 RVENKPVHQVE
+869 RVENR
-880 ESPVQQV
+880 PVQQV
-887 VVESRVEEQPV
+887 VAE
-898 KQVVVDPQV
+898 PQV
-907 EEQPMQQVVVEPQV
+907 EEQPMQQVVAEPQVEEQPVQQVVAEPQVEEQLVQQVVAEPQV
-921 EEQPMQQVVVEPQ
+921 EEQPMQQVVVESQ
-934 VKEQPMQ
+934 VEEQPMQ
-941 QVVVEPQVEV
+941 QVVVES
-951 QPMQQVVVEPQVK
+951 
-964 EQPMQQ
+964 
-970 VVVEPQVKEQPM
+970 
-982 QQVVVEPQVEEQLG
+982 QVEEQS
-996 QQMVVESQVE
+996 V
-1006 EKPMQQVVV
+1006 QQVVAEPQMEERPV
-1015 EQVQKPISSTE
+1015 QQVVEEQVQKPISSTE

-1042 NVLQTPPT
+1042 NVLHTPPT

-1062 RQAALD
+1062 QQSALD
-1068 NKEWLEE
+1068 NTEWLDE

-1416 EIEKTVDHVKKQMKP
+1416 EIEKTVDHVRKQMKP
-1431 NYLFQ
+1431 NYLFK

-1442 KTEQSESEDELFFD
+1442 KTEQAESEDELFFE

-1490 ESQGIISEA
+1490 QSQGIISEA

>member
-22 VPKQIESQPKIPRV
+22 VPKQVESQPKIPRV

-54 CRFPLIPDDGFDE
+54 CRFPLVPDNGFDE
-67 DDVREQPRFEE
+67 EDVIETGRFEE
-78 QHVQSGVYEDQ
+78 QPVQAVTYEDQ
-89 PTQRG
+89 PTPRG
-94 IKVERSRRP
+94 IKVERSRRQ
-103 YVEKVVATYEEPEVQ
+103 YVEKVVSTYEEPEMQ
-118 YEPDPEPVVK
+118 YEPEREPVIK
-128 KVSVPSQESSRRP
+128 KATAPTQESNRRP

-161 KVEKQEEEKE
+161 KEEKQEEVKE

-195 LSAFSEGQTT
+195 LSDFSDGQAPT
-205 TPSSSGRAGNQQEEQ
+205 SSSHRAANEQGEQQYEE
-220 NHSKK
+220 SKK

-239 YEIERQEPVVEEK
+239 YEIERQEPIVEEK
-252 EVVQEINTPQEVS
+252 EVVQEMSAPQEVP
-265 ADEFLHK
+265 AAELLHE
-272 TIAERTEDA
+272 TIAERMEGA
-281 GKEKDVVVSNENS
+281 KQESDVVDKNI

-301 SQVEHE
+301 SKVEHE
-307 DTILAE
+307 DTILSE
-313 EMKCNTEIE
+313 EIKRSTEIE
-322 KQTSEESV
+322 QPTIEVEKQAPEESV
-330 IVKAEEKLEETIIV
+330 IVKAEEKLEETIVV
-344 EIPEE
+344 EIP
-349 FAEIAETEEP
+349 
-359 EVEVTAETEE
+359 
-369 SEEVE
+369 
-374 VTAETEESE
+374 E

-388 AEAEE
+388 AE
-393 SEEVEVT
+393 
-400 AETEESEEVE
+400 TE
-410 VTAETE
+410 AP
-416 ESEEV
+416 
-421 EVTAE
+421 
-426 AEESEEVEVTAETE
+426 
-440 EFEEV
+440 
-445 KVIAEAE
+445 
-452 ESEEAEVTTETEE
+452 EEAEPV
-465 SEEVEEIAETEESEE
+465 A
-480 VEEIA
+480 
-485 EAEESEE
+485 
-492 VEVIAEAEESEE
+492 
-504 VEVTTETEESEEVE
+504 
-518 VTAET
+518 
-523 EESEEVEVTAEAEE
+523 
-537 SEEVEVTAET
+537 
-547 EEFEEV
+547 
-553 KVIAEAEES
+553 
-562 EEAEVT
+562 
-568 TETEESEEVE
+568 
-578 EIAETEESEEV
+578 
-589 EEIAEAEESEE
+589 
-600 VEVIAEAEESEEVE
+600 
-614 VTTETEESEEVEVTA
+614 
-629 ETEESEEVEVTAEA
+629 
-643 EESEEVEVTAETEEF
+643 
-658 EEVKVIAEAEESEE
+658 
-672 VEEIAEAE
+672 
-680 ESEVEAFVELEETQP
+680 LEEMQQ
-695 EMVLDEA
+695 EMVLNKA
-702 IEQKSE
+702 IEQKNE

-727 NVLIAETEENKLVV
+727 DVLIAEEQSVVEETPIVEEQPAAEEAPVVEGQSVAEEAPVVEGQSVAEEAPVVEEQPVAEETSIVEEQPVAEETSIVEEQPVAEEAPIAEEQPVAEEAPVVEEQSVV
-741 EEALVA
+741 EEAPIA
-747 EEQPVVEEAPIAEGK
+747 EEQPVVEEAP
-762 PVVEEAPV
+762 VVEE
-770 AEEQLVVEEALVAEE
+770 QTVV
-785 QPVVEEAP
+785 Q
-793 IAEGKSVV
+793 
-801 EEAPV
+801 
-806 AEEQLVVEETTIAEE
+806 
-821 KPVVPK
+821 K

-850 RLMERHAARTS
+850 RLMERHAARTNA
-861 VMQPSMGE
+861 MQPSMSE
-869 RVENKPVHQVE
+869 RVENKSVHQVE
-880 ESPVQQV
+880 EKPQVEEKQMQQVVVKPQVEEKQMQQVVEPQLEEKPMQQIVVEPQVEEKQMQQVVEPQVEEKPVQQV
-887 VVESRVEEQPV
+887 VE
-898 KQVVVDPQV
+898 PQV
-907 EEQPMQQVVVEPQV
+907 EEKPMQQVVVEPQV
-921 EEQPMQQVVVEPQ
+921 EEKPV
-934 VKEQPMQ
+934 
-941 QVVVEPQVEV
+941 
-951 QPMQQVVVEPQVK
+951 
-964 EQPMQQ
+964 
-970 VVVEPQVKEQPM
+970 
-982 QQVVVEPQVEEQLG
+982 QQVVVEPQVEEKPV
-996 QQMVVESQVE
+996 QQVVEPQVE
-1006 EKPMQQVVV
+1006 EVQPVQQVVA

-1026 VQEKAYVVNQ
+1026 VEEKAYVVNQ
-1036 RENDMR
+1036 RENDVR

-1050 YTVPPLALLSIP
+1050 YTIPSLTLLSIP
-1062 RQAALD
+1062 QQAALD
-1068 NKEWLEE
+1068 NTEWLEE

-1431 NYLFQ
+1431 NYLFK

-1442 KTEQSESEDELFFD
+1442 KTEQAESEDELFFE

>member
-54 CRFPLIPDDGFDE
+54 CRFPLVPDNGFDE
-67 DDVREQPRFEE
+67 EDESEVNRFEE
-78 QHVQSGVYEDQ
+78 QPVQGVAYEE
-89 PTQRG
+89 PTAQRG

-103 YVEKVVATYEEPEVQ
+103 YVEKVVSTYEEPEVQ
-118 YEPDPEPVVK
+118 YEPVRESVVK
-128 KVSVPSQESSRRP
+128 KASAPSQESNRRP

-161 KVEKQEEEKE
+161 KVEKQEEVKE

-187 WLEKKGYT
+187 WLEKKGYK
-195 LSAFSEGQTT
+195 LSDFSEGQAPT
-205 TPSSSGRAGNQQEEQ
+205 SSSHRAANQQGEQQYEE
-220 NHSKK
+220 NKK

-239 YEIERQEPVVEEK
+239 YEIERQVPLVEEK
-252 EVVQEINTPQEVS
+252 EVIKEMSTPQEVS
-265 ADEFLHK
+265 ADELLHK
-272 TIAERTEDA
+272 TVAEQMESA
-281 GKEKDVVVSNENS
+281 KLEKDVVVLNENN
-294 LQEELVD
+294 LQEELVA
-301 SQVEHE
+301 SKVEHE
-307 DTILAE
+307 DTILSE
-313 EMKCNTEIE
+313 EIKRNTEIKQPTIEVE
-322 KQTSEESV
+322 KQAPEESV

-349 FAEIAETEEP
+349 VSKVEVIAETEELEEVVMETEAP
-359 EVEVTAETEE
+359 EEVEVIAETKEPEEVVMETEEVEVIAEAEEVEVIVETEE

-374 VTAETEESE
+374 VIAEAKESEEVEVIAEAKESEEVEVIAEAKESEEVEVIAEAKESEEVEVIAEAKESEEVEVIAEAKESEEVEVIAEAKESEEVEVIAETEESE

-388 AEAEE
+388 AEAKEL
-393 SEEVEVT
+393 EEVEV
-400 AETEESEEVE
+400 
-410 VTAETE
+410 
-416 ESEEV
+416 
-421 EVTAE
+421 
-426 AEESEEVEVTAETE
+426 
-440 EFEEV
+440 
-445 KVIAEAE
+445 I
-452 ESEEAEVTTETEE
+452 TET
-465 SEEVEEIAETEESEE
+465 
-480 VEEIA
+480 
-485 EAEESEE
+485 EESEE
-492 VEVIAEAEESEE
+492 VEVIAE
-504 VEVTTETEESEEVE
+504 T
-518 VTAET
+518 
-523 EESEEVEVTAEAEE
+523 
-537 SEEVEVTAET
+537 
-547 EEFEEV
+547 
-553 KVIAEAEES
+553 
-562 EEAEVT
+562 
-568 TETEESEEVE
+568 
-578 EIAETEESEEV
+578 
-589 EEIAEAEESEE
+589 EE
-600 VEVIAEAEESEEVE
+600 VEVIAEAEEVE
-614 VTTETEESEEVEVTA
+614 
-629 ETEESEEVEVTAEA
+629 
-643 EESEEVEVTAETEEF
+643 
-658 EEVKVIAEAEESEE
+658 VIAEAEETE
-672 VEEIAEAE
+672 VIAETKAPVVETFVALEEIQQE
-680 ESEVEAFVELEETQP
+680 
-695 EMVLDEA
+695 DEA

-727 NVLIAETEENKLVV
+727 NVLIAETEENRRVV
-741 EEALVA
+741 EEAQVAEEQRVVEEAPVVEEQRVVEETPIA
-747 EEQPVVEEAPIAEGK
+747 EEQPVV
-762 PVVEEAPV
+762 
-770 AEEQLVVEEALVAEE
+770 Q
-785 QPVVEEAP
+785 
-793 IAEGKSVV
+793 
-801 EEAPV
+801 
-806 AEEQLVVEETTIAEE
+806 
-821 KPVVPK
+821 K

-850 RLMERHAARTS
+850 RLMERHAARANA
-861 VMQPSMGE
+861 MQPSANV
-869 RVENKPVHQVE
+869 RVENKPVQQEVAEPQVE
-880 ESPVQQV
+880 ERPVQQV
-887 VVESRVEEQPV
+887 VAE
-898 KQVVVDPQV
+898 PQV
-907 EEQPMQQVVVEPQV
+907 EENPMQQVVVEPQV
-921 EEQPMQQVVVEPQ
+921 EERPV
-934 VKEQPMQ
+934 
-941 QVVVEPQVEV
+941 
-951 QPMQQVVVEPQVK
+951 
-964 EQPMQQ
+964 
-970 VVVEPQVKEQPM
+970 
-982 QQVVVEPQVEEQLG
+982 QQVVVEPQVEERPV
-996 QQMVVESQVE
+996 QQVVVEPQVE
-1006 EKPMQQVVV
+1006 ERPVQQVAEPQVEERPVQQVVAEPQVEEQPMQQVVV

-1042 NVLQTPPT
+1042 NVLHTPPT

-1062 RQAALD
+1062 QQSALD
-1068 NKEWLEE
+1068 NTEWLEE

-1431 NYLFQ
+1431 NYLFK

-1442 KTEQSESEDELFFD
+1442 KTEQAESEDELFLD

-1490 ESQGIISEA
+1490 ESQGIISEG

>member
-54 CRFPLIPDDGFDE
+54 CRFPLVPDNGFDE
-67 DDVREQPRFEE
+67 EDESEVNRFEE
-78 QHVQSGVYEDQ
+78 QPIQGVTYEE
-89 PTQRG
+89 PTAQRG

-103 YVEKVVATYEEPEVQ
+103 YVEKVVSTYEEPEVQ
-118 YEPDPEPVVK
+118 YEPVRESVVK
-128 KVSVPSQESSRRP
+128 KASAPSQESNRRP

-161 KVEKQEEEKE
+161 KEEKQEEVKE

-187 WLEKKGYT
+187 WLEKKGYK
-195 LSAFSEGQTT
+195 LSDFSEGQAPT
-205 TPSSSGRAGNQQEEQ
+205 SSSHRAANQQGEQQYEE
-220 NHSKK
+220 NKK

-239 YEIERQEPVVEEK
+239 YEIERQVPLVEEK
-252 EVVQEINTPQEVS
+252 EVIQEMSTPQEVS
-265 ADEFLHK
+265 ADELLHK
-272 TIAERTEDA
+272 TVAEQMESA
-281 GKEKDVVVSNENS
+281 KLEKDVVVLNENN
-294 LQEELVD
+294 LQEELVA
-301 SQVEHE
+301 SKVEHE
-307 DTILAE
+307 DTILSE
-313 EMKCNTEIE
+313 EIKRNTEIKQPTIEVE
-322 KQTSEESV
+322 KQAPEESV

-349 FAEIAETEEP
+349 VSKVEVIAETEELEEVVMETEAP
-359 EVEVTAETEE
+359 EEVEAEGSEEVEAEGSEEVEVIAEAKESEEVEVIAETKEPEEVEVIVETEE

-374 VTAETEESE
+374 VIAEAKESEEVEVIAEAKESEEVEVIAETEESE

-388 AEAEE
+388 AEA
-393 SEEVEVT
+393 
-400 AETEESEEVE
+400 
-410 VTAETE
+410 
-416 ESEEV
+416 
-421 EVTAE
+421 
-426 AEESEEVEVTAETE
+426 
-440 EFEEV
+440 
-445 KVIAEAE
+445 K
-452 ESEEAEVTTETEE
+452 
-465 SEEVEEIAETEESEE
+465 
-480 VEEIA
+480 
-485 EAEESEE
+485 ESEE
-492 VEVIAEAEESEE
+492 VEVIAEA
-504 VEVTTETEESEEVE
+504 
-518 VTAET
+518 
-523 EESEEVEVTAEAEE
+523 
-537 SEEVEVTAET
+537 
-547 EEFEEV
+547 
-553 KVIAEAEES
+553 K
-562 EEAEVT
+562 
-568 TETEESEEVE
+568 
-578 EIAETEESEEV
+578 
-589 EEIAEAEESEE
+589 ESEE
-600 VEVIAEAEESEEVE
+600 VEVIAEAKELEEVE
-614 VTTETEESEEVEVTA
+614 
-629 ETEESEEVEVTAEA
+629 
-643 EESEEVEVTAETEEF
+643 
-658 EEVKVIAEAEESEE
+658 VIAEAEETE
-672 VEEIAEAE
+672 VIAETKAPVVETFVALEEIQQE
-680 ESEVEAFVELEETQP
+680 
-695 EMVLDEA
+695 DEA

-727 NVLIAETEENKLVV
+727 NVLIAETEENRRVV
-741 EEALVA
+741 EEAQVAEEQRVVEEAPVVEEQRVVEETPIA
-747 EEQPVVEEAPIAEGK
+747 EEQPVV
-762 PVVEEAPV
+762 
-770 AEEQLVVEEALVAEE
+770 Q
-785 QPVVEEAP
+785 
-793 IAEGKSVV
+793 
-801 EEAPV
+801 
-806 AEEQLVVEETTIAEE
+806 
-821 KPVVPK
+821 K

-850 RLMERHAARTS
+850 RLMERHAARANA
-861 VMQPSMGE
+861 MQPSANV
-869 RVENKPVHQVE
+869 RVENKPVQQEVAEPQVE
-880 ESPVQQV
+880 ERPVQQV
-887 VVESRVEEQPV
+887 VAE
-898 KQVVVDPQV
+898 PQV
-907 EEQPMQQVVVEPQV
+907 EERPVQQVVAEPQVEENPMQQVVVEPQV
-921 EEQPMQQVVVEPQ
+921 EERPV
-934 VKEQPMQ
+934 
-941 QVVVEPQVEV
+941 
-951 QPMQQVVVEPQVK
+951 
-964 EQPMQQ
+964 
-970 VVVEPQVKEQPM
+970 
-982 QQVVVEPQVEEQLG
+982 QQVVVEPQVEERPV
-996 QQMVVESQVE
+996 QQVVVEPQVE
-1006 EKPMQQVVV
+1006 ERPVQQVAEPQVEERPVQQVVAEPQVEEQPMQQVVV

-1042 NVLQTPPT
+1042 NVLHTPPT

-1062 RQAALD
+1062 QQSALD
-1068 NKEWLEE
+1068 NTEWLEE

-1431 NYLFQ
+1431 NYLFK

-1442 KTEQSESEDELFFD
+1442 KTEQAESEDELFLD

-1490 ESQGIISEA
+1490 ESQGIISEG